1 MLKRLNGSWYLTDGI
16 LTPVRLDAPACVG
29 DALRGAG
36 ILTDG
41 ESAADL
47 LKNEWIYRREWR
59 YSLSPEG
66 GFPADGRA
74 YLSLFGLRGEWTA
87 LLDGRELARGDDT
100 EAEIAL
106 PAGEPGATL
115 TIAFAVPAAAPLWPR
130 VGLDGSCLLRTVGS
144 AAITSLSLNV
154 PDDAPWTARTAVRA
168 EAAGA
173 CDLRYVLEIGGERT
187 ETIVRETL
195 APGENFFEH
204 TIHEPAR
211 PAACAPSAASP
222 ERAATCSSGAT
233 SPERAATC
241 SSGATSPERAATFAS
256 GAASP
261 ERVATCASSAASPE
275 CAAAVASGAASPER
289 AAACASGA
297 ASPERAATFASG
309 TASPERAATFASG
322 AAPSERAAT
331 CASGTAPSE
340 RAATFASAATSPE
353 RAATF
358 ASGAASP
365 ERSATFA
372 SGAAPSE
379 RAATFASG
387 TASPERAATFVSGA
401 ASPECAATGASG
413 AASPERAATF
423 APGAASPERAA
434 TFAPDAAS
442 PERAATFAS
451 GAAPSERAAASAS
464 GAALSERAAASSS
477 GAASPERAGTPA
489 SSVAAANS
497 SVRTMSET
505 KTSTGRGF
513 FARILHKNERS
524 AATANPSA
532 RSTPEN
538 DRAAVLASGANFLER
553 FSTGADSAARAASP
567 VPGAASSGRF
577 STDADS
583 PARGA
588 ANSDSAAR
596 TTTENRYAA
605 TFAPGADSSTSGAM
619 NSDSAARAA
628 TPASGENFLERF
640 SADADSAARAANPT
654 SNENFLERFSAD
666 AGFSD
671 YAAADNGR
679 AAAFASG
686 ATSSER
692 AAASTDSAARAA
704 TPSSGK
710 NFLERFS
717 ADADSAA
724 RVNGVDSAAYPANR
738 TSNENFLEHFSA
750 DADFSNYAAAGNGRA
765 AAFASG
771 ATFSERTAVSTDSA
785 ARAANPTS
793 NENFLERFSADA
805 DSAARVNG
813 VDSAARAANPTSNEN
828 FLEHFSAD
836 ADFSDYAA
844 ADNGRAAADTGF
856 SARAATE
863 NGRAAAFVN
872 GAASSE
878 RTAANAGFSARAAT
892 DNGRAA
898 AFVNGAT
905 FSERAAVLANGAD
918 SATRA
923 AVTVSLRAEILS
935 GGVVSD
941 SRDARLYIPADETA
955 PRGFAGADAVSAAL
969 AAEIGANA
977 LCAPDASRARMA
989 AAEHELAFIP
999 YHSLAIQRAAR
1010 ACQRYEALLRLAGN
1024 ESRVLDPALWRLTG
1038 CDMDAPELSSL
1049 LSSDGD
1055 FEEVCR
1061 RSRYRQAIALR
1072 DAAEHARM
1080 KRVPFLLDGAKDDAP
1095 TCLSGAL
1102 FDLDGA
1108 ARPAYFAL
1116 ADAWK
1121 AEHAFVLPPESFP
1134 ADGIVSV
1141 PVFYLSDEKTPPC
1154 TVNVRAYS
1162 MDGQELITAGFP
1174 VPGRATDVIGR
1185 LCVEMPEDG
1194 LLLLRASVLR
1204 DGACVSRSDRLIT
1217 LNEACL
1223 SALRPV
1229 QLLPDAATLRNA
1241 SNTVAV
1247 GVSVPAAHYFGA
1259 LLPGETLPL
1268 DEPRL
1273 PGFEALNPLL

>member
-74 YLSLFGLRGEWTA
+74 YLSLFGLRGEWTT

-130 VGLDGSCLLRTVGS
+130 VGLDGGCLLRTVGS

-195 APGENFFEH
+195 APGENLFEH

-211 PAACAPSAASP
+211 SAACASGADFPERAAAFASGAASP
-222 ERAATCSSGAT
+222 ERAAGAGA
-233 SPERAATC
+233 SPRAATDNDRAAAFA
-241 SSGATSPERAATFAS
+241 SGAAPSERAATFAS

-261 ERVATCASSAASPE
+261 ERAAAFASGAAPSERAATFAPDAASPE
-275 CAAAVASGAASPER
+275 RAAAFASGVAPSER

-297 ASPERAATFASG
+297 ASPERAAGAG
-309 TASPERAATFASG
+309 TSPRAATDND
-322 AAPSERAAT
+322 RAA
-331 CASGTAPSE
+331 A
-340 RAATFASAATSPE
+340 
-353 RAATF
+353 
-358 ASGAASP
+358 
-365 ERSATFA
+365 
-372 SGAAPSE
+372 
-379 RAATFASG
+379 
-387 TASPERAATFVSGA
+387 
-401 ASPECAATGASG
+401 
-413 AASPERAATF
+413 
-423 APGAASPERAA
+423 
-434 TFAPDAAS
+434 
-442 PERAATFAS
+442 FAS
-451 GAAPSERAAASAS
+451 GAAPSERAAAFASGEASPERAATCAS
-464 GAALSERAAASSS
+464 GAAPSERAAACAS

-497 SVRTMSET
+497 SVRTISET

-538 DRAAVLASGANFLER
+538 DRAAVLASGANFLEL

-588 ANSDSAAR
+588 ANFDSAAR

-640 SADADSAARAANPT
+640 SADADSAARVNGVDSAAYPANRT
-654 SNENFLERFSAD
+654 SNENFLEHFSADADFSDYAAADNGQAAAFASGATSSERAAASTDSAARAATPASGKNFLERFSAD
-666 AGFSD
+666 ADFSD

-704 TPSSGK
+704 TPASGK
-710 NFLERFS
+710 NFLER
-717 ADADSAA
+717 
-724 RVNGVDSAAYPANR
+724 
-738 TSNENFLEHFSA
+738 
-750 DADFSNYAAAGNGRA
+750 
-765 AAFASG
+765 
-771 ATFSERTAVSTDSA
+771 
-785 ARAANPTS
+785 
-793 NENFLERFSADA
+793 
-805 DSAARVNG
+805 
-813 VDSAARAANPTSNEN
+813 
-828 FLEHFSAD
+828 FSAD

-844 ADNGRAAADTGF
+844 ADNGRAAADTDF

-863 NGRAAAFVN
+863 NGRAAAFAS

-941 SRDARLYIPADETA
+941 SRDARLYIPAGETA

-1010 ACQRYEALLRLAGN
+1010 ACQRYEALLRLAGD

-1273 PGFEALNPLL
+1273 PGFETLNPLL

>member
-1 MLKRLNGSWYLTDGI
+1 
-16 LTPVRLDAPACVG
+16 
-29 DALRGAG
+29 
-36 ILTDG
+36 
-41 ESAADL
+41 
-47 LKNEWIYRREWR
+47 
-59 YSLSPEG
+59 
-66 GFPADGRA
+66 
-74 YLSLFGLRGEWTA
+74 
-87 LLDGRELARGDDT
+87 
-100 EAEIAL
+100 
-106 PAGEPGATL
+106 
-115 TIAFAVPAAAPLWPR
+115 
-130 VGLDGSCLLRTVGS
+130 
-144 AAITSLSLNV
+144 
-154 PDDAPWTARTAVRA
+154 
-168 EAAGA
+168 
-173 CDLRYVLEIGGERT
+173 
-187 ETIVRETL
+187 
-195 APGENFFEH
+195 
-204 TIHEPAR
+204 
-211 PAACAPSAASP
+211 
-222 ERAATCSSGAT
+222 
-233 SPERAATC
+233 
-241 SSGATSPERAATFAS
+241 
-256 GAASP
+256 
-261 ERVATCASSAASPE
+261 
-275 CAAAVASGAASPER
+275 
-289 AAACASGA
+289 
-297 ASPERAATFASG
+297 
-309 TASPERAATFASG
+309 
-322 AAPSERAAT
+322 
-331 CASGTAPSE
+331 
-340 RAATFASAATSPE
+340 
-353 RAATF
+353 
-358 ASGAASP
+358 
-365 ERSATFA
+365 
-372 SGAAPSE
+372 
-379 RAATFASG
+379 
-387 TASPERAATFVSGA
+387 
-401 ASPECAATGASG
+401 
-413 AASPERAATF
+413 
-423 APGAASPERAA
+423 
-434 TFAPDAAS
+434 
-442 PERAATFAS
+442 
-451 GAAPSERAAASAS
+451 
-464 GAALSERAAASSS
+464 
-477 GAASPERAGTPA
+477 
-489 SSVAAANS
+489 
-497 SVRTMSET
+497 
-505 KTSTGRGF
+505 
-513 FARILHKNERS
+513 
-524 AATANPSA
+524 
-532 RSTPEN
+532 
-538 DRAAVLASGANFLER
+538 
-553 FSTGADSAARAASP
+553 
-567 VPGAASSGRF
+567 
-577 STDADS
+577 
-583 PARGA
+583 
-588 ANSDSAAR
+588 
-596 TTTENRYAA
+596 
-605 TFAPGADSSTSGAM
+605 M

-666 AGFSD
+666 ADFSD

-863 NGRAAAFVN
+863 NGRAAAFAS
-872 GAASSE
+872 GAASSERAAASTDSAARAANPTSNENFLERFSADADFSDYAAADNGRAAADTGFSARAATENGRAAAFASGATSSE

-1049 LSSDGD
+1049 LPSDGD

>member
-74 YLSLFGLRGEWTA
+74 YLSLFGLHGEWTA

-115 TIAFAVPAAAPLWPR
+115 TIAFAMPAAAPLWPR
-130 VGLDGSCLLRTVGS
+130 VGLDGGCLLRTVGS

-195 APGENFFEH
+195 APGENLFEH

-211 PAACAPSAASP
+211 SAACASGAASP
-222 ERAATCSSGAT
+222 ERAAGAGASPRAATDNDRAAAFASGAAP
-233 SPERAATC
+233 SERAATC
-241 SSGATSPERAATFAS
+241 ASGADFPERAATFAS

-261 ERVATCASSAASPE
+261 ERAATG
-275 CAAAVASGAASPER
+275 ASGAASPER
-289 AAACASGA
+289 AATGASGA
-297 ASPERAATFASG
+297 ASPERAAGAGASPRAATDNDRAATFASG
-309 TASPERAATFASG
+309 TASPERAAT
-322 AAPSERAAT
+322 
-331 CASGTAPSE
+331 
-340 RAATFASAATSPE
+340 
-353 RAATF
+353 
-358 ASGAASP
+358 
-365 ERSATFA
+365 
-372 SGAAPSE
+372 
-379 RAATFASG
+379 
-387 TASPERAATFVSGA
+387 
-401 ASPECAATGASG
+401 GASG
-413 AASPERAATF
+413 AASPERA
-423 APGAASPERAA
+423 GM
-434 TFAPDAAS
+434 
-442 PERAATFAS
+442 
-451 GAAPSERAAASAS
+451 
-464 GAALSERAAASSS
+464 
-477 GAASPERAGTPA
+477 PA

-628 TPASGENFLERF
+628 TPASGENFLEHF
-640 SADADSAARAANPT
+640 SADADSVARVNGVDSAAYPANRTFNENFLEHFSADADSAARVNGVDSAAYRANRTSNENFLEHFSADADSAARVNDVDSAARAANPT

-666 AGFSD
+666 ADFSD

-704 TPSSGK
+704 TPASGK

-717 ADADSAA
+717 ADAD
-724 RVNGVDSAAYPANR
+724 
-738 TSNENFLEHFSA
+738 FS
-750 DADFSNYAAAGNGRA
+750 DYAAADNGRA

-771 ATFSERTAVSTDSA
+771 ATSSERAAASTDSA
-785 ARAANPTS
+785 ARAATPAS
-793 NENFLERFSADA
+793 GKNFLER
-805 DSAARVNG
+805 
-813 VDSAARAANPTSNEN
+813 
-828 FLEHFSAD
+828 FSAD

-856 SARAATE
+856 SARTATE
-863 NGRAAAFVN
+863 NGRAAAFASGAASSERTAADTGFSARAAAFAS

-905 FSERAAVLANGAD
+905 FSERAAVLANGVD

-935 GGVVSD
+935 GGVISD
-941 SRDARLYIPADETA
+941 SRDVRLYIPADETA

-1121 AEHAFVLPPESFP
+1121 SEHAFVLPPESFP

-1141 PVFYLSDEKTPPC
+1141 PVFYLSDEKMPPC

-1273 PGFEALNPLL
+1273 TGFEALNPLL

>member
-130 VGLDGSCLLRTVGS
+130 VGLDGGCLLRTVGS

-195 APGENFFEH
+195 APGENLFEH

-211 PAACAPSAASP
+211 SAACASGAAPSECAAIFASGAASP
-222 ERAATCSSGAT
+222 ERAATFASGAT
-233 SPERAATC
+233 SPERAAAC
-241 SSGATSPERAATFAS
+241 ASGATSPERAAGAGASPRVATDNDRAATFASGAYFPERAATFASGAYFPERAATFAS

-261 ERVATCASSAASPE
+261 ECAAAFASGAASPE
-275 CAAAVASGAASPER
+275 RAATCASGAASPER

-297 ASPERAATFASG
+297 ASPERAAA
-309 TASPERAATFASG
+309 
-322 AAPSERAAT
+322 
-331 CASGTAPSE
+331 C
-340 RAATFASAATSPE
+340 
-353 RAATF
+353 
-358 ASGAASP
+358 
-365 ERSATFA
+365 
-372 SGAAPSE
+372 
-379 RAATFASG
+379 
-387 TASPERAATFVSGA
+387 
-401 ASPECAATGASG
+401 ASG
-413 AASPERAATF
+413 AASPERAA
-423 APGAASPERAA
+423 GAGASPRAA
-434 TFAPDAAS
+434 TDND
-442 PERAATFAS
+442 RAAAFAS
-451 GAAPSERAAASAS
+451 GAAPSERAAACAS
-464 GAALSERAAASSS
+464 GAALSKRAAASSS

-553 FSTGADSAARAASP
+553 FSTGADSATRAASP

-628 TPASGENFLERF
+628 TPASGENFLEHF
-640 SADADSAARAANPT
+640 SADADSAARVNGVDSAARAANPT

-666 AGFSD
+666 VDFSD

-704 TPSSGK
+704 TPASGK
-710 NFLERFS
+710 NFLER
-717 ADADSAA
+717 
-724 RVNGVDSAAYPANR
+724 
-738 TSNENFLEHFSA
+738 
-750 DADFSNYAAAGNGRA
+750 
-765 AAFASG
+765 
-771 ATFSERTAVSTDSA
+771 
-785 ARAANPTS
+785 
-793 NENFLERFSADA
+793 
-805 DSAARVNG
+805 
-813 VDSAARAANPTSNEN
+813 
-828 FLEHFSAD
+828 FSAD

-863 NGRAAAFVN
+863 NGRAAAFAS

-892 DNGRAA
+892 DNGCAA

-918 SATRA
+918 SAARA

-1010 ACQRYEALLRLAGN
+1010 ACQRYEALLRLAGD
-1024 ESRVLDPALWRLTG
+1024 ESLVLDPALWRLTG

-1108 ARPAYFAL
+1108 VRPAYFAL

-1121 AEHAFVLPPESFP
+1121 AVHAFVLPPESFP

>member
-1 MLKRLNGSWYLTDGI
+1 
-16 LTPVRLDAPACVG
+16 
-29 DALRGAG
+29 
-36 ILTDG
+36 
-41 ESAADL
+41 
-47 LKNEWIYRREWR
+47 
-59 YSLSPEG
+59 
-66 GFPADGRA
+66 
-74 YLSLFGLRGEWTA
+74 
-87 LLDGRELARGDDT
+87 
-100 EAEIAL
+100 
-106 PAGEPGATL
+106 
-115 TIAFAVPAAAPLWPR
+115 
-130 VGLDGSCLLRTVGS
+130 
-144 AAITSLSLNV
+144 
-154 PDDAPWTARTAVRA
+154 
-168 EAAGA
+168 
-173 CDLRYVLEIGGERT
+173 
-187 ETIVRETL
+187 
-195 APGENFFEH
+195 
-204 TIHEPAR
+204 
-211 PAACAPSAASP
+211 
-222 ERAATCSSGAT
+222 
-233 SPERAATC
+233 
-241 SSGATSPERAATFAS
+241 
-256 GAASP
+256 
-261 ERVATCASSAASPE
+261 
-275 CAAAVASGAASPER
+275 
-289 AAACASGA
+289 
-297 ASPERAATFASG
+297 
-309 TASPERAATFASG
+309 
-322 AAPSERAAT
+322 
-331 CASGTAPSE
+331 
-340 RAATFASAATSPE
+340 
-353 RAATF
+353 
-358 ASGAASP
+358 
-365 ERSATFA
+365 
-372 SGAAPSE
+372 
-379 RAATFASG
+379 
-387 TASPERAATFVSGA
+387 
-401 ASPECAATGASG
+401 
-413 AASPERAATF
+413 
-423 APGAASPERAA
+423 
-434 TFAPDAAS
+434 
-442 PERAATFAS
+442 
-451 GAAPSERAAASAS
+451 
-464 GAALSERAAASSS
+464 
-477 GAASPERAGTPA
+477 
-489 SSVAAANS
+489 
-497 SVRTMSET
+497 MSET

-553 FSTGADSAARAASP
+553 FSTGADSAARAASS

-588 ANSDSAAR
+588 ANSDSVAR

-605 TFAPGADSSTSGAM
+605 TFAP
-619 NSDSAARAA
+619 
-628 TPASGENFLERF
+628 
-640 SADADSAARAANPT
+640 
-654 SNENFLERFSAD
+654 
-666 AGFSD
+666 
-671 YAAADNGR
+671 
-679 AAAFASG
+679 
-686 ATSSER
+686 
-692 AAASTDSAARAA
+692 
-704 TPSSGK
+704 
-710 NFLERFS
+710 
-717 ADADSAA
+717 DADSAA

-750 DADFSNYAAAGNGRA
+750 DAD
-765 AAFASG
+765 
-771 ATFSERTAVSTDSA
+771 
-785 ARAANPTS
+785 
-793 NENFLERFSADA
+793 
-805 DSAARVNG
+805 SAARVNG
-813 VDSAARAANPTSNEN
+813 VDSAAYPANRTSNEN
-828 FLEHFSAD
+828 FLERFSAD

-844 ADNGRAAADTGF
+844 ADNGRAAAFASGATF
-856 SARAATE
+856 SERTAASTDSAARAATPASGKNFLE
-863 NGRAAAFVN
+863 RFSADADFSDYAAADNGRAAAFAS

-1010 ACQRYEALLRLAGN
+1010 ACQRYEALLRLAGD

-1121 AEHAFVLPPESFP
+1121 SEHAFVLPPESFP

-1268 DEPRL
+1268 GEPRL
-1273 PGFEALNPLL
+1273 TGFETLNPLL

>member
-115 TIAFAVPAAAPLWPR
+115 TIAFAMPAAAPLWPR
-130 VGLDGSCLLRTVGS
+130 VGLDGGCLLRTVGS

-195 APGENFFEH
+195 APGENLFEH

-211 PAACAPSAASP
+211 SAA
-222 ERAATCSSGAT
+222 
-233 SPERAATC
+233 
-241 SSGATSPERAATFAS
+241 
-256 GAASP
+256 
-261 ERVATCASSAASPE
+261 CASSAAPS
-275 CAAAVASGAASPER
+275 ER
-289 AAACASGA
+289 AAGA
-297 ASPERAATFASG
+297 GASPRAATDND
-309 TASPERAATFASG
+309 RAAAFASG
-322 AAPSERAAT
+322 AAPS
-331 CASGTAPSE
+331 
-340 RAATFASAATSPE
+340 
-353 RAATF
+353 
-358 ASGAASP
+358 
-365 ERSATFA
+365 
-372 SGAAPSE
+372 
-379 RAATFASG
+379 
-387 TASPERAATFVSGA
+387 
-401 ASPECAATGASG
+401 
-413 AASPERAATF
+413 
-423 APGAASPERAA
+423 ERAA

-442 PERAATFAS
+442 PERAAAFASGTASPERAAACASSAASPECAATFASGVAPSERAATCASAVTSPERTATFASGAASSERTAACAS
-451 GAAPSERAAASAS
+451 GAAPSERAATCASA
-464 GAALSERAAASSS
+464 AT
-477 GAASPERAGTPA
+477 SPERAGTPA

-553 FSTGADSAARAASP
+553 FSAGADSAARAASP

-628 TPASGENFLERF
+628 TPASGENFLE
-640 SADADSAARAANPT
+640 
-654 SNENFLERFSAD
+654 
-666 AGFSD
+666 
-671 YAAADNGR
+671 
-679 AAAFASG
+679 
-686 ATSSER
+686 
-692 AAASTDSAARAA
+692 
-704 TPSSGK
+704 
-710 NFLERFS
+710 
-717 ADADSAA
+717 
-724 RVNGVDSAAYPANR
+724 
-738 TSNENFLEHFSA
+738 H
-750 DADFSNYAAAGNGRA
+750 
-765 AAFASG
+765 
-771 ATFSERTAVSTDSA
+771 
-785 ARAANPTS
+785 
-793 NENFLERFSADA
+793 FSADA

-828 FLEHFSAD
+828 FLERFSADADFSDYAATDNGRAAAFASGATFSERAAASTDSAARAATPASGKNFLERFSAD

-856 SARAATE
+856 SARTATENGRAAAFAPGAASSERTAADTGFSARAATE
-863 NGRAAAFVN
+863 NGRAAAFAS

-1010 ACQRYEALLRLAGN
+1010 ACQRYEALLRLAGD

-1095 TCLSGAL
+1095 TCLSGSL

-1121 AEHAFVLPPESFP
+1121 AEHAFVLPPENFP

-1141 PVFYLSDEKTPPC
+1141 PVFYLSDEKMPPC

>member
-29 DALRGAG
+29 DALHGAG

-130 VGLDGSCLLRTVGS
+130 VGLDGGCLLRTVGS

-154 PDDAPWTARTAVRA
+154 PDDAPWTACTAVRA

-195 APGENFFEH
+195 APGENLFEH

-211 PAACAPSAASP
+211 AAACASGAAPS
-222 ERAATCSSGAT
+222 ERAATCASAAT
-233 SPERAATC
+233 SPKRAAGAGASPRAATDND
-241 SSGATSPERAATFAS
+241 RAAAF
-256 GAASP
+256 
-261 ERVATCASSAASPE
+261 
-275 CAAAVASGAASPER
+275 ASGAASPER

-297 ASPERAATFASG
+297 ASPERAAA
-309 TASPERAATFASG
+309 
-322 AAPSERAAT
+322 
-331 CASGTAPSE
+331 CASS
-340 RAATFASAATSPE
+340 
-353 RAATF
+353 
-358 ASGAASP
+358 
-365 ERSATFA
+365 
-372 SGAAPSE
+372 
-379 RAATFASG
+379 
-387 TASPERAATFVSGA
+387 A
-401 ASPECAATGASG
+401 ASPEC
-413 AASPERAATF
+413 
-423 APGAASPERAA
+423 AA

-442 PERAATFAS
+442 PERAAAFAS
-451 GAAPSERAAASAS
+451 GVAPSERAAACAS

-628 TPASGENFLERF
+628 TPASGENFLEH
-640 SADADSAARAANPT
+640 
-654 SNENFLERFSAD
+654 
-666 AGFSD
+666 
-671 YAAADNGR
+671 
-679 AAAFASG
+679 
-686 ATSSER
+686 
-692 AAASTDSAARAA
+692 
-704 TPSSGK
+704 
-710 NFLERFS
+710 FS

-738 TSNENFLEHFSA
+738 TSNENFLERFSA
-750 DADFSNYAAAGNGRA
+750 DADFSDYAAADNGRA

-771 ATFSERTAVSTDSA
+771 ATSSERAAANTDSA
-785 ARAANPTS
+785 ARAATPAS
-793 NENFLERFSADA
+793 GKNFLER
-805 DSAARVNG
+805 
-813 VDSAARAANPTSNEN
+813 
-828 FLEHFSAD
+828 FSAD

-863 NGRAAAFVN
+863 NGRAAAFAS

-1010 ACQRYEALLRLAGN
+1010 ACQRYEALLRLAGD
-1024 ESRVLDPALWRLTG
+1024 ESLVLDPALWRLTG

-1121 AEHAFVLPPESFP
+1121 AEHAFVLPPENFP

-1204 DGACVSRSDRLIT
+1204 DGTCVSRSDRLIT

-1273 PGFEALNPLL
+1273 TGFETLNPLL

>member
-115 TIAFAVPAAAPLWPR
+115 TIAFTVPAAAPLWPR
-130 VGLDGSCLLRTVGS
+130 VGLDGGCLLRTVGS

-195 APGENFFEH
+195 APGENLFEH

-211 PAACAPSAASP
+211 SAACASGADFP
-222 ERAATCSSGAT
+222 ERAAA
-233 SPERAATC
+233 
-241 SSGATSPERAATFAS
+241 F
-256 GAASP
+256 
-261 ERVATCASSAASPE
+261 
-275 CAAAVASGAASPER
+275 ASGAASPER
-289 AAACASGA
+289 AAGA
-297 ASPERAATFASG
+297 GASPRAATDND
-309 TASPERAATFASG
+309 RAAAFASG

-331 CASGTAPSE
+331 CASG
-340 RAATFASAATSPE
+340 
-353 RAATF
+353 
-358 ASGAASP
+358 
-365 ERSATFA
+365 
-372 SGAAPSE
+372 
-379 RAATFASG
+379 
-387 TASPERAATFVSGA
+387 
-401 ASPECAATGASG
+401 
-413 AASPERAATF
+413 
-423 APGAASPERAA
+423 
-434 TFAPDAAS
+434 
-442 PERAATFAS
+442 
-451 GAAPSERAAASAS
+451 AAPSERAAACA
-464 GAALSERAAASSS
+464 S

-497 SVRTMSET
+497 SVRTISET

-588 ANSDSAAR
+588 ANFDSAAR

-628 TPASGENFLERF
+628 TPASG
-640 SADADSAARAANPT
+640 
-654 SNENFLERFSAD
+654 
-666 AGFSD
+666 
-671 YAAADNGR
+671 
-679 AAAFASG
+679 
-686 ATSSER
+686 
-692 AAASTDSAARAA
+692 
-704 TPSSGK
+704 K
-710 NFLERFS
+710 NFLER
-717 ADADSAA
+717 
-724 RVNGVDSAAYPANR
+724 
-738 TSNENFLEHFSA
+738 
-750 DADFSNYAAAGNGRA
+750 
-765 AAFASG
+765 
-771 ATFSERTAVSTDSA
+771 
-785 ARAANPTS
+785 
-793 NENFLERFSADA
+793 
-805 DSAARVNG
+805 
-813 VDSAARAANPTSNEN
+813 
-828 FLEHFSAD
+828 FSAD

-844 ADNGRAAADTGF
+844 ADNGRAAADTDF

-863 NGRAAAFVN
+863 NGRAAAFAS

-941 SRDARLYIPADETA
+941 SRDARLYIPAGETA

-1010 ACQRYEALLRLAGN
+1010 ACQRYEALLRLAGD

-1273 PGFEALNPLL
+1273 PGFETLNPLL

>member
-130 VGLDGSCLLRTVGS
+130 VGLDGGCLLRTVGS

-222 ERAATCSSGAT
+222 ERAAIFASGAA
-233 SPERAATC
+233 SPERAATFA
-241 SSGATSPERAATFAS
+241 SGATSPERAATFAS

-275 CAAAVASGAASPER
+275 CAAA
-289 AAACASGA
+289 
-297 ASPERAATFASG
+297 FAS
-309 TASPERAATFASG
+309 
-322 AAPSERAAT
+322 
-331 CASGTAPSE
+331 
-340 RAATFASAATSPE
+340 
-353 RAATF
+353 
-358 ASGAASP
+358 
-365 ERSATFA
+365 
-372 SGAAPSE
+372 
-379 RAATFASG
+379 
-387 TASPERAATFVSGA
+387 
-401 ASPECAATGASG
+401 
-413 AASPERAATF
+413 
-423 APGAASPERAA
+423 GAASPERAA

-464 GAALSERAAASSS
+464 GAALSKRAAASSS

-640 SADADSAARAANPT
+640 SADADSAARAANPM

-666 AGFSD
+666 ADFSD

-805 DSAARVNG
+805 D
-813 VDSAARAANPTSNEN
+813 
-828 FLEHFSAD
+828 
-836 ADFSDYAA
+836 FSDYAA

-863 NGRAAAFVN
+863 NGRAAAFAS

-1049 LSSDGD
+1049 LPSDGD

>member
-1 MLKRLNGSWYLTDGI
+1 
-16 LTPVRLDAPACVG
+16 
-29 DALRGAG
+29 
-36 ILTDG
+36 
-41 ESAADL
+41 
-47 LKNEWIYRREWR
+47 
-59 YSLSPEG
+59 
-66 GFPADGRA
+66 
-74 YLSLFGLRGEWTA
+74 
-87 LLDGRELARGDDT
+87 
-100 EAEIAL
+100 
-106 PAGEPGATL
+106 
-115 TIAFAVPAAAPLWPR
+115 
-130 VGLDGSCLLRTVGS
+130 
-144 AAITSLSLNV
+144 
-154 PDDAPWTARTAVRA
+154 
-168 EAAGA
+168 
-173 CDLRYVLEIGGERT
+173 
-187 ETIVRETL
+187 
-195 APGENFFEH
+195 
-204 TIHEPAR
+204 
-211 PAACAPSAASP
+211 
-222 ERAATCSSGAT
+222 
-233 SPERAATC
+233 
-241 SSGATSPERAATFAS
+241 
-256 GAASP
+256 
-261 ERVATCASSAASPE
+261 
-275 CAAAVASGAASPER
+275 
-289 AAACASGA
+289 
-297 ASPERAATFASG
+297 
-309 TASPERAATFASG
+309 
-322 AAPSERAAT
+322 
-331 CASGTAPSE
+331 
-340 RAATFASAATSPE
+340 
-353 RAATF
+353 
-358 ASGAASP
+358 
-365 ERSATFA
+365 
-372 SGAAPSE
+372 
-379 RAATFASG
+379 
-387 TASPERAATFVSGA
+387 
-401 ASPECAATGASG
+401 
-413 AASPERAATF
+413 
-423 APGAASPERAA
+423 
-434 TFAPDAAS
+434 
-442 PERAATFAS
+442 
-451 GAAPSERAAASAS
+451 
-464 GAALSERAAASSS
+464 
-477 GAASPERAGTPA
+477 
-489 SSVAAANS
+489 
-497 SVRTMSET
+497 
-505 KTSTGRGF
+505 
-513 FARILHKNERS
+513 
-524 AATANPSA
+524 
-532 RSTPEN
+532 
-538 DRAAVLASGANFLER
+538 
-553 FSTGADSAARAASP
+553 
-567 VPGAASSGRF
+567 
-577 STDADS
+577 
-583 PARGA
+583 
-588 ANSDSAAR
+588 
-596 TTTENRYAA
+596 
-605 TFAPGADSSTSGAM
+605 M

-863 NGRAAAFVN
+863 NGRAAAFASGATSSERTAAN
-872 GAASSE
+872 AGFSARAATDNGRAAAFASGAASSE

-1049 LSSDGD
+1049 LPSDGD

>member
-1 MLKRLNGSWYLTDGI
+1 
-16 LTPVRLDAPACVG
+16 
-29 DALRGAG
+29 
-36 ILTDG
+36 
-41 ESAADL
+41 
-47 LKNEWIYRREWR
+47 
-59 YSLSPEG
+59 
-66 GFPADGRA
+66 
-74 YLSLFGLRGEWTA
+74 
-87 LLDGRELARGDDT
+87 
-100 EAEIAL
+100 
-106 PAGEPGATL
+106 
-115 TIAFAVPAAAPLWPR
+115 
-130 VGLDGSCLLRTVGS
+130 
-144 AAITSLSLNV
+144 
-154 PDDAPWTARTAVRA
+154 
-168 EAAGA
+168 
-173 CDLRYVLEIGGERT
+173 
-187 ETIVRETL
+187 
-195 APGENFFEH
+195 
-204 TIHEPAR
+204 
-211 PAACAPSAASP
+211 
-222 ERAATCSSGAT
+222 
-233 SPERAATC
+233 
-241 SSGATSPERAATFAS
+241 
-256 GAASP
+256 
-261 ERVATCASSAASPE
+261 
-275 CAAAVASGAASPER
+275 
-289 AAACASGA
+289 
-297 ASPERAATFASG
+297 
-309 TASPERAATFASG
+309 
-322 AAPSERAAT
+322 
-331 CASGTAPSE
+331 
-340 RAATFASAATSPE
+340 
-353 RAATF
+353 
-358 ASGAASP
+358 
-365 ERSATFA
+365 
-372 SGAAPSE
+372 
-379 RAATFASG
+379 
-387 TASPERAATFVSGA
+387 
-401 ASPECAATGASG
+401 
-413 AASPERAATF
+413 
-423 APGAASPERAA
+423 
-434 TFAPDAAS
+434 
-442 PERAATFAS
+442 
-451 GAAPSERAAASAS
+451 
-464 GAALSERAAASSS
+464 
-477 GAASPERAGTPA
+477 
-489 SSVAAANS
+489 
-497 SVRTMSET
+497 MSET

-596 TTTENRYAA
+596 TTNENRYAA

-640 SADADSAARAANPT
+640 SADADSAARVNGVDSAAYPANPT

-666 AGFSD
+666 ADFSD

-704 TPSSGK
+704 
-710 NFLERFS
+710 
-717 ADADSAA
+717 
-724 RVNGVDSAAYPANR
+724 NR
-738 TSNENFLEHFSA
+738 
-750 DADFSNYAAAGNGRA
+750 
-765 AAFASG
+765 
-771 ATFSERTAVSTDSA
+771 
-785 ARAANPTS
+785 TS

-828 FLEHFSAD
+828 FLERFSADADFSDYAAADNGRAAAFASGATFSERTAASTDSAARAATPASGKNFLERFSAD

-863 NGRAAAFVN
+863 NGRAAAFAS

-1010 ACQRYEALLRLAGN
+1010 ACQRYEALLRLAGD

-1049 LSSDGD
+1049 LSSDDD

-1121 AEHAFVLPPESFP
+1121 SEHAFVLPPESFP

>member
-106 PAGEPGATL
+106 PAGGPGATL

-130 VGLDGSCLLRTVGS
+130 VGLDGGCLLRTVGS

-195 APGENFFEH
+195 APGENLFEH
-204 TIHEPAR
+204 TIHEPSR
-211 PAACAPSAASP
+211 SAACASSAAPSERAATCASGAASP
-222 ERAATCSSGAT
+222 ERAATCASAAT
-233 SPERAATC
+233 SPERAAAC
-241 SSGATSPERAATFAS
+241 AS
-256 GAASP
+256 GAAPS
-261 ERVATCASSAASPE
+261 ER
-275 CAAAVASGAASPER
+275 AAACASGAASPER

-297 ASPERAATFASG
+297 APSERAAGAG
-309 TASPERAATFASG
+309 ASPRAATDNDRAATFASG
-322 AAPSERAAT
+322 AD
-331 CASGTAPSE
+331 
-340 RAATFASAATSPE
+340 FPE

-365 ERSATFA
+365 ERAAGAGASPRAATDNDRAAAFA

-379 RAATFASG
+379 RAATF
-387 TASPERAATFVSGA
+387 
-401 ASPECAATGASG
+401 
-413 AASPERAATF
+413 
-423 APGAASPERAA
+423 
-434 TFAPDAAS
+434 
-442 PERAATFAS
+442 
-451 GAAPSERAAASAS
+451 AS

-497 SVRTMSET
+497 SVRTISET

-567 VPGAASSGRF
+567 VPGPASSGRF

-640 SADADSAARAANPT
+640 SADADSAARVNGVDSAAYPANRT
-654 SNENFLERFSAD
+654 SNENFLEH
-666 AGFSD
+666 
-671 YAAADNGR
+671 
-679 AAAFASG
+679 
-686 ATSSER
+686 
-692 AAASTDSAARAA
+692 
-704 TPSSGK
+704 
-710 NFLERFS
+710 FS

-750 DADFSNYAAAGNGRA
+750 DADFSDYAAADNGRA

-771 ATFSERTAVSTDSA
+771 ATSSERAAASTDSA
-785 ARAANPTS
+785 ARAATPAS
-793 NENFLERFSADA
+793 GKNFLER
-805 DSAARVNG
+805 
-813 VDSAARAANPTSNEN
+813 
-828 FLEHFSAD
+828 FSAD

-863 NGRAAAFVN
+863 NGRAAAFAS

-892 DNGRAA
+892 DNGRTA

-905 FSERAAVLANGAD
+905 FSERAAMLANGAD

-1010 ACQRYEALLRLAGN
+1010 ACQRYEALLRLAGD

>member
-74 YLSLFGLRGEWTA
+74 YLSLVGLRGEWTA
-87 LLDGRELARGDDT
+87 LLDGRELARGDDA

-106 PAGEPGATL
+106 PAGGQGTTL

-130 VGLDGSCLLRTVGS
+130 VGLDGGCLLRTVGS

-195 APGENFFEH
+195 APGENLFEH

-211 PAACAPSAASP
+211 S
-222 ERAATCSSGAT
+222 
-233 SPERAATC
+233 
-241 SSGATSPERAATFAS
+241 
-256 GAASP
+256 
-261 ERVATCASSAASPE
+261 
-275 CAAAVASGAASPER
+275 
-289 AAACASGA
+289 AACASGA
-297 ASPERAATFASG
+297 ASPERAAGAG
-309 TASPERAATFASG
+309 ASPRAATDND
-322 AAPSERAAT
+322 RAA
-331 CASGTAPSE
+331 A
-340 RAATFASAATSPE
+340 
-353 RAATF
+353 
-358 ASGAASP
+358 
-365 ERSATFA
+365 
-372 SGAAPSE
+372 
-379 RAATFASG
+379 
-387 TASPERAATFVSGA
+387 
-401 ASPECAATGASG
+401 
-413 AASPERAATF
+413 
-423 APGAASPERAA
+423 
-434 TFAPDAAS
+434 
-442 PERAATFAS
+442 FAS
-451 GAAPSERAAASAS
+451 GAAPSERAAACAS
-464 GAALSERAAASSS
+464 GAALSKRAAASSS

-640 SADADSAARAANPT
+640 SADADSAAR
-654 SNENFLERFSAD
+654 
-666 AGFSD
+666 
-671 YAAADNGR
+671 
-679 AAAFASG
+679 
-686 ATSSER
+686 
-692 AAASTDSAARAA
+692 
-704 TPSSGK
+704 
-710 NFLERFS
+710 
-717 ADADSAA
+717 
-724 RVNGVDSAAYPANR
+724 
-738 TSNENFLEHFSA
+738 
-750 DADFSNYAAAGNGRA
+750 
-765 AAFASG
+765 
-771 ATFSERTAVSTDSA
+771 
-785 ARAANPTS
+785 
-793 NENFLERFSADA
+793 
-805 DSAARVNG
+805 VNG
-813 VDSAARAANPTSNEN
+813 VDSAARAATPASGKN
-828 FLEHFSAD
+828 FLERFSAD

-844 ADNGRAAADTGF
+844 ADNGRAAADTDF

-863 NGRAAAFVN
+863 NGRAAAFAS

-941 SRDARLYIPADETA
+941 SRDARLYIPAGETA

-1010 ACQRYEALLRLAGN
+1010 ACQRYEALLRLAGD

-1273 PGFEALNPLL
+1273 PGFETLNPLL

>member
-74 YLSLFGLRGEWTA
+74 YLSLFGLHGEWTA

-130 VGLDGSCLLRTVGS
+130 VGLDGGCLLRTVGS

-195 APGENFFEH
+195 APGENLFEH

-211 PAACAPSAASP
+211 SAS
-222 ERAATCSSGAT
+222 
-233 SPERAATC
+233 
-241 SSGATSPERAATFAS
+241 
-256 GAASP
+256 
-261 ERVATCASSAASPE
+261 CASS
-275 CAAAVASGAASPER
+275 
-289 AAACASGA
+289 
-297 ASPERAATFASG
+297 
-309 TASPERAATFASG
+309 
-322 AAPSERAAT
+322 
-331 CASGTAPSE
+331 
-340 RAATFASAATSPE
+340 
-353 RAATF
+353 
-358 ASGAASP
+358 
-365 ERSATFA
+365 
-372 SGAAPSE
+372 AAPSE
-379 RAATFASG
+379 RAATFAS
-387 TASPERAATFVSGA
+387 
-401 ASPECAATGASG
+401 
-413 AASPERAATF
+413 
-423 APGAASPERAA
+423 GAASPERAA

-451 GAAPSERAAASAS
+451 GAAPSERAATFAS
-464 GAALSERAAASSS
+464 GAASPERAATFAPDAASPERAAAFASGADFPERAATFASGAPSPERAATFASGAPSPERAAGAGASPRAATDNDRAAAFASGAASPERAATFASGADFPERAATFASS
-477 GAASPERAGTPA
+477 AASPERAGTPA
-489 SSVAAANS
+489 SSVAAENS

-619 NSDSAARAA
+619 NSDSADRAA
-628 TPASGENFLERF
+628 TPASGE
-640 SADADSAARAANPT
+640 
-654 SNENFLERFSAD
+654 
-666 AGFSD
+666 
-671 YAAADNGR
+671 
-679 AAAFASG
+679 
-686 ATSSER
+686 
-692 AAASTDSAARAA
+692 
-704 TPSSGK
+704 

-750 DADFSNYAAAGNGRA
+750 DAD
-765 AAFASG
+765 
-771 ATFSERTAVSTDSA
+771 
-785 ARAANPTS
+785 
-793 NENFLERFSADA
+793 
-805 DSAARVNG
+805 SAARVNG

-828 FLEHFSAD
+828 FLERFSADADFSDYAAADNGRAAAFASGATSSERAAASTDSAARAATPASGKNFLERFSAD

-863 NGRAAAFVN
+863 NGRAAAFAS

-1010 ACQRYEALLRLAGN
+1010 ACQRYEALLRLAGD
-1024 ESRVLDPALWRLTG
+1024 ESLVLDPALWRLTG

-1229 QLLPDAATLRNA
+1229 QLLPDAAALRNA

-1273 PGFEALNPLL
+1273 PGFETLNPLL

>member
-87 LLDGRELARGDDT
+87 LLDGRELVRGDDT

-130 VGLDGSCLLRTVGS
+130 VGLDGGCLLRTVGS

-154 PDDAPWTARTAVRA
+154 PDDAPWTACTAVRA

-195 APGENFFEH
+195 APGENLFEH

-211 PAACAPSAASP
+211 SAAC
-222 ERAATCSSGAT
+222 
-233 SPERAATC
+233 
-241 SSGATSPERAATFAS
+241 
-256 GAASP
+256 
-261 ERVATCASSAASPE
+261 
-275 CAAAVASGAASPER
+275 
-289 AAACASGA
+289 
-297 ASPERAATFASG
+297 
-309 TASPERAATFASG
+309 ASG

-331 CASGTAPSE
+331 
-340 RAATFASAATSPE
+340 
-353 RAATF
+353 
-358 ASGAASP
+358 
-365 ERSATFA
+365 
-372 SGAAPSE
+372 
-379 RAATFASG
+379 
-387 TASPERAATFVSGA
+387 
-401 ASPECAATGASG
+401 GAS
-413 AASPERAATF
+413 
-423 APGAASPERAA
+423 GAASPERAA

-442 PERAATFAS
+442 PERAATFAPD
-451 GAAPSERAAASAS
+451 AASPERAAAFAS
-464 GAALSERAAASSS
+464 GADFPERAATFASS
-477 GAASPERAGTPA
+477 AASPERAGTPA
-489 SSVAAANS
+489 SSVAAENS

-619 NSDSAARAA
+619 NSDSADRAA
-628 TPASGENFLERF
+628 TPASGE
-640 SADADSAARAANPT
+640 
-654 SNENFLERFSAD
+654 
-666 AGFSD
+666 
-671 YAAADNGR
+671 
-679 AAAFASG
+679 
-686 ATSSER
+686 
-692 AAASTDSAARAA
+692 
-704 TPSSGK
+704 

-750 DADFSNYAAAGNGRA
+750 DADSAARVNCI
-765 AAFASG
+765 
-771 ATFSERTAVSTDSA
+771 DSA

-793 NENFLERFSADA
+793 NENFLEHFSADA

-828 FLEHFSAD
+828 FLERFSADADFSDYAAADNGRAAAFASGATSSERAAASTDSAARAATPTSSKNFLERFSADADFSDYAAADNGRAAAFASGATSSERAAASTDSAARAATPASGKNFLERFSAD

-856 SARAATE
+856 SARVATE
-863 NGRAAAFVN
+863 NGRAAAFAS

-1010 ACQRYEALLRLAGN
+1010 ACQRYEALLRLAGD

-1141 PVFYLSDEKTPPC
+1141 PVFYLSDEKMPPC

-1273 PGFEALNPLL
+1273 TGFETLNPLL

>member
-106 PAGEPGATL
+106 PAGGPGATL

-130 VGLDGSCLLRTVGS
+130 VGLDGGCLLRTVGS

-173 CDLRYVLEIGGERT
+173 CDLRYMLEIGGERT

-195 APGENFFEH
+195 APGENLFEH
-204 TIHEPAR
+204 TVHEPAR
-211 PAACAPSAASP
+211 SAACASGAAPSERAAGAGASPRAATDNDRAAAFASGAASP
-222 ERAATCSSGAT
+222 ERAAGAGA
-233 SPERAATC
+233 SPRAATDND
-241 SSGATSPERAATFAS
+241 RAATFAS

-261 ERVATCASSAASPE
+261 E
-275 CAAAVASGAASPER
+275 CAATFAPDAASPER

-297 ASPERAATFASG
+297 ALSERAAASSSGAASPERAAAFASGAAPSERAATCASGADFPERAATFASG
-309 TASPERAATFASG
+309 TASPERAATG
-322 AAPSERAAT
+322 A
-331 CASGTAPSE
+331 
-340 RAATFASAATSPE
+340 
-353 RAATF
+353 
-358 ASGAASP
+358 
-365 ERSATFA
+365 
-372 SGAAPSE
+372 
-379 RAATFASG
+379 
-387 TASPERAATFVSGA
+387 
-401 ASPECAATGASG
+401 
-413 AASPERAATF
+413 
-423 APGAASPERAA
+423 
-434 TFAPDAAS
+434 
-442 PERAATFAS
+442 
-451 GAAPSERAAASAS
+451 
-464 GAALSERAAASSS
+464 S

-640 SADADSAARAANPT
+640 SADADSAA
-654 SNENFLERFSAD
+654 
-666 AGFSD
+666 
-671 YAAADNGR
+671 
-679 AAAFASG
+679 
-686 ATSSER
+686 
-692 AAASTDSAARAA
+692 
-704 TPSSGK
+704 
-710 NFLERFS
+710 
-717 ADADSAA
+717 
-724 RVNGVDSAAYPANR
+724 YPANR
-738 TSNENFLEHFSA
+738 
-750 DADFSNYAAAGNGRA
+750 
-765 AAFASG
+765 
-771 ATFSERTAVSTDSA
+771 
-785 ARAANPTS
+785 
-793 NENFLERFSADA
+793 
-805 DSAARVNG
+805 
-813 VDSAARAANPTSNEN
+813 TSNEN

-856 SARAATE
+856 SARAATDNGRAAAFASGATFSERTAASTDSAARAATPASGKNFLERFSADADFSDYAAADNGRAAADTGFSARTATE
-863 NGRAAAFVN
+863 NGRAAAFAPGAASSERTAADTGFSARAATEN
-872 GAASSE
+872 GRAAAFASGAASSE

-1010 ACQRYEALLRLAGN
+1010 ACQRYEALLRLAGD

>member
-1 MLKRLNGSWYLTDGI
+1 LLKRLNGSWYLTDGI

-74 YLSLFGLRGEWTA
+74 YLSLFGLRGEWTT

-130 VGLDGSCLLRTVGS
+130 VGLDGGCLLRTVGS

-195 APGENFFEH
+195 APGENLFEH

-211 PAACAPSAASP
+211 SAACASGADFPERAAAFASGAASP
-222 ERAATCSSGAT
+222 ERAAGAGA
-233 SPERAATC
+233 SPRAATDNDRAAAFA
-241 SSGATSPERAATFAS
+241 SGAAPSERAATFAS

-261 ERVATCASSAASPE
+261 ERAAAFASGAAPSERAATFAPDAASPE
-275 CAAAVASGAASPER
+275 RAAAFASGVAPSER

-297 ASPERAATFASG
+297 ASPERAAGAG
-309 TASPERAATFASG
+309 TSPRAATDND
-322 AAPSERAAT
+322 RAA
-331 CASGTAPSE
+331 A
-340 RAATFASAATSPE
+340 
-353 RAATF
+353 
-358 ASGAASP
+358 
-365 ERSATFA
+365 
-372 SGAAPSE
+372 
-379 RAATFASG
+379 
-387 TASPERAATFVSGA
+387 
-401 ASPECAATGASG
+401 
-413 AASPERAATF
+413 
-423 APGAASPERAA
+423 
-434 TFAPDAAS
+434 
-442 PERAATFAS
+442 FAS
-451 GAAPSERAAASAS
+451 GAAPSERAAAFASGEASPERAATCAS
-464 GAALSERAAASSS
+464 GAAPSERAAACAS

-497 SVRTMSET
+497 SVRTISET

-538 DRAAVLASGANFLER
+538 DRAAVLASGANFLEL

-588 ANSDSAAR
+588 ANFDSAAR

-640 SADADSAARAANPT
+640 SADADSAAR
-654 SNENFLERFSAD
+654 
-666 AGFSD
+666 
-671 YAAADNGR
+671 
-679 AAAFASG
+679 
-686 ATSSER
+686 
-692 AAASTDSAARAA
+692 
-704 TPSSGK
+704 
-710 NFLERFS
+710 
-717 ADADSAA
+717 
-724 RVNGVDSAAYPANR
+724 VNGVDSAAYPANR

-750 DADFSNYAAAGNGRA
+750 DADFSDYAAADNGQA

-771 ATFSERTAVSTDSA
+771 ATSSERAAASTDSA
-785 ARAANPTS
+785 ARAATPAS
-793 NENFLERFSADA
+793 GKNFLER
-805 DSAARVNG
+805 
-813 VDSAARAANPTSNEN
+813 
-828 FLEHFSAD
+828 FSAD

-844 ADNGRAAADTGF
+844 ADNGRAAADTDF

-863 NGRAAAFVN
+863 NGRAAAFAS

-941 SRDARLYIPADETA
+941 SRDARLYIPAGETA

-1010 ACQRYEALLRLAGN
+1010 ACQRYEALLRLAGD

-1273 PGFEALNPLL
+1273 PGFETLNPLL

>member
-1 MLKRLNGSWYLTDGI
+1 
-16 LTPVRLDAPACVG
+16 
-29 DALRGAG
+29 
-36 ILTDG
+36 
-41 ESAADL
+41 
-47 LKNEWIYRREWR
+47 
-59 YSLSPEG
+59 
-66 GFPADGRA
+66 
-74 YLSLFGLRGEWTA
+74 
-87 LLDGRELARGDDT
+87 
-100 EAEIAL
+100 
-106 PAGEPGATL
+106 
-115 TIAFAVPAAAPLWPR
+115 
-130 VGLDGSCLLRTVGS
+130 
-144 AAITSLSLNV
+144 
-154 PDDAPWTARTAVRA
+154 
-168 EAAGA
+168 
-173 CDLRYVLEIGGERT
+173 
-187 ETIVRETL
+187 
-195 APGENFFEH
+195 
-204 TIHEPAR
+204 
-211 PAACAPSAASP
+211 
-222 ERAATCSSGAT
+222 
-233 SPERAATC
+233 
-241 SSGATSPERAATFAS
+241 
-256 GAASP
+256 
-261 ERVATCASSAASPE
+261 
-275 CAAAVASGAASPER
+275 
-289 AAACASGA
+289 
-297 ASPERAATFASG
+297 
-309 TASPERAATFASG
+309 
-322 AAPSERAAT
+322 
-331 CASGTAPSE
+331 
-340 RAATFASAATSPE
+340 
-353 RAATF
+353 
-358 ASGAASP
+358 
-365 ERSATFA
+365 
-372 SGAAPSE
+372 
-379 RAATFASG
+379 
-387 TASPERAATFVSGA
+387 
-401 ASPECAATGASG
+401 
-413 AASPERAATF
+413 
-423 APGAASPERAA
+423 
-434 TFAPDAAS
+434 
-442 PERAATFAS
+442 
-451 GAAPSERAAASAS
+451 
-464 GAALSERAAASSS
+464 
-477 GAASPERAGTPA
+477 
-489 SSVAAANS
+489 
-497 SVRTMSET
+497 
-505 KTSTGRGF
+505 
-513 FARILHKNERS
+513 
-524 AATANPSA
+524 
-532 RSTPEN
+532 
-538 DRAAVLASGANFLER
+538 
-553 FSTGADSAARAASP
+553 
-567 VPGAASSGRF
+567 
-577 STDADS
+577 
-583 PARGA
+583 
-588 ANSDSAAR
+588 
-596 TTTENRYAA
+596 
-605 TFAPGADSSTSGAM
+605 M

-666 AGFSD
+666 ADFSD

-828 FLEHFSAD
+828 FLERFSAD

-856 SARAATE
+856 SARTATE
-863 NGRAAAFVN
+863 NGRAAAFAS

-878 RTAANAGFSARAAT
+878 RTAADTGFSARAAT

-941 SRDARLYIPADETA
+941 SRDARLYIPADEAA

-977 LCAPDASRARMA
+977 LCAPDVSRARMA

-1010 ACQRYEALLRLAGN
+1010 ACQRYEALLRLAGD

-1121 AEHAFVLPPESFP
+1121 SEHAFVLPPESFP

-1273 PGFEALNPLL
+1273 PGFETLNPLL

>member
-115 TIAFAVPAAAPLWPR
+115 TIAFAVPAAAPFWPR
-130 VGLDGSCLLRTVGS
+130 VGLDGGCLLRTVGS

-195 APGENFFEH
+195 APGENLFEH

-211 PAACAPSAASP
+211 SAACSSGAASPERAAAFASGAASP
-222 ERAATCSSGAT
+222 ERAATC
-233 SPERAATC
+233 
-241 SSGATSPERAATFAS
+241 AS

-261 ERVATCASSAASPE
+261 ERVATCASS
-275 CAAAVASGAASPER
+275 
-289 AAACASGA
+289 
-297 ASPERAATFASG
+297 
-309 TASPERAATFASG
+309 
-322 AAPSERAAT
+322 
-331 CASGTAPSE
+331 
-340 RAATFASAATSPE
+340 
-353 RAATF
+353 
-358 ASGAASP
+358 
-365 ERSATFA
+365 
-372 SGAAPSE
+372 
-379 RAATFASG
+379 
-387 TASPERAATFVSGA
+387 
-401 ASPECAATGASG
+401 
-413 AASPERAATF
+413 
-423 APGAASPERAA
+423 
-434 TFAPDAAS
+434 
-442 PERAATFAS
+442 
-451 GAAPSERAAASAS
+451 
-464 GAALSERAAASSS
+464 
-477 GAASPERAGTPA
+477 AASPERAGTPA

-577 STDADS
+577 SIDADS

-619 NSDSAARAA
+619 NSDSATRAA
-628 TPASGENFLERF
+628 TPAPGENFLERF
-640 SADADSAARAANPT
+640 SADADSAARVNSVDSAAYPANRTSNENILEHFSADADSAARVNGVDSAAYPANPT

-666 AGFSD
+666 ADFSD

-704 TPSSGK
+704 TPASGK
-710 NFLERFS
+710 NFLER
-717 ADADSAA
+717 
-724 RVNGVDSAAYPANR
+724 
-738 TSNENFLEHFSA
+738 
-750 DADFSNYAAAGNGRA
+750 
-765 AAFASG
+765 
-771 ATFSERTAVSTDSA
+771 
-785 ARAANPTS
+785 
-793 NENFLERFSADA
+793 
-805 DSAARVNG
+805 
-813 VDSAARAANPTSNEN
+813 
-828 FLEHFSAD
+828 FSAD

-863 NGRAAAFVN
+863 NGRAAAFAS

-1010 ACQRYEALLRLAGN
+1010 ACQRYEALLRLAGD
-1024 ESRVLDPALWRLTG
+1024 ESLVLDPALWRLTG
-1038 CDMDAPELSSL
+1038 CDMDAPELSSP

-1055 FEEVCR
+1055 FEEICR

>member
-16 LTPVRLDAPACVG
+16 LTPVRLDAPACVDG
-29 DALRGAG
+29 ALRGAG

-106 PAGEPGATL
+106 PAGEQGATL
-115 TIAFAVPAAAPLWPR
+115 TIAFAVPAAMPLWPR
-130 VGLDGSCLLRTVGS
+130 VGLDGGCLLRTVGS

-187 ETIVRETL
+187 ETSVRETL
-195 APGENFFEH
+195 APGENLFEH

-211 PAACAPSAASP
+211 PAALADSSA
-222 ERAATCSSGAT
+222 RAATESGRAAASAPGATSSERTTAGVGSSSRAAALSSGAT
-233 SPERAATC
+233 SSER
-241 SSGATSPERAATFAS
+241 
-256 GAASP
+256 
-261 ERVATCASSAASPE
+261 ASSAASANSSARTMPE
-275 CAAAVASGAASPER
+275 TKTSTGKGFFARILHKESRPAATPPGAAPSARSAAETGRAAVLASGADFLERFSTGVDSSARGAATSDSETRTPTENGRAAAFAPGAASSERFSTDTNSSARGAANPDFATRPANPASSENFLERFSADVDFSDRAAANNGHAANPASSENFLERFSADADFAAAEDERAAFASGAASPER
-289 AAACASGA
+289 AAA
-297 ASPERAATFASG
+297 
-309 TASPERAATFASG
+309 
-322 AAPSERAAT
+322 
-331 CASGTAPSE
+331 
-340 RAATFASAATSPE
+340 
-353 RAATF
+353 
-358 ASGAASP
+358 
-365 ERSATFA
+365 
-372 SGAAPSE
+372 
-379 RAATFASG
+379 
-387 TASPERAATFVSGA
+387 
-401 ASPECAATGASG
+401 
-413 AASPERAATF
+413 
-423 APGAASPERAA
+423 
-434 TFAPDAAS
+434 D
-442 PERAATFAS
+442 
-451 GAAPSERAAASAS
+451 
-464 GAALSERAAASSS
+464 
-477 GAASPERAGTPA
+477 
-489 SSVAAANS
+489 
-497 SVRTMSET
+497 
-505 KTSTGRGF
+505 
-513 FARILHKNERS
+513 
-524 AATANPSA
+524 
-532 RSTPEN
+532 
-538 DRAAVLASGANFLER
+538 
-553 FSTGADSAARAASP
+553 
-567 VPGAASSGRF
+567 
-577 STDADS
+577 
-583 PARGA
+583 
-588 ANSDSAAR
+588 
-596 TTTENRYAA
+596 
-605 TFAPGADSSTSGAM
+605 
-619 NSDSAARAA
+619 
-628 TPASGENFLERF
+628 
-640 SADADSAARAANPT
+640 
-654 SNENFLERFSAD
+654 
-666 AGFSD
+666 
-671 YAAADNGR
+671 
-679 AAAFASG
+679 
-686 ATSSER
+686 
-692 AAASTDSAARAA
+692 
-704 TPSSGK
+704 
-710 NFLERFS
+710 
-717 ADADSAA
+717 
-724 RVNGVDSAAYPANR
+724 
-738 TSNENFLEHFSA
+738 
-750 DADFSNYAAAGNGRA
+750 
-765 AAFASG
+765 
-771 ATFSERTAVSTDSA
+771 
-785 ARAANPTS
+785 
-793 NENFLERFSADA
+793 
-805 DSAARVNG
+805 
-813 VDSAARAANPTSNEN
+813 
-828 FLEHFSAD
+828 
-836 ADFSDYAA
+836 
-844 ADNGRAAADTGF
+844 
-856 SARAATE
+856 
-863 NGRAAAFVN
+863 
-872 GAASSE
+872 
-878 RTAANAGFSARAAT
+878 AGFSARAAT
-892 DNGRAA
+892 DNERAAAFASSATSSECAAANAGFSARVATDNGRAATFANGATSPERAAAGTGFSARATIENGRAA
-898 AFVNGAT
+898 A
-905 FSERAAVLANGAD
+905 LANGAD
-918 SATRA
+918 SAARA
-923 AVTVSLRAEILS
+923 AVTVSLRAEILLD
-935 GGVVSD
+935 GVVSD
-941 SRDARLYIPADETA
+941 ARDARLCIPADETA

-989 AAEHELAFIP
+989 AAEHELTFIP
-999 YHSLAIQRAAR
+999 YHSLATQRAAR
-1010 ACQRYEALLRLAGN
+1010 ACQRYEALLRLAGD

-1061 RSRYRQAIALR
+1061 RSRYRQAITLR

-1134 ADGIVSV
+1134 ADSIVSV

-1229 QLLPDAATLRNA
+1229 QLLPDAAALRNA

-1273 PGFEALNPLL
+1273 TGFEALNPLL

>member
-1 MLKRLNGSWYLTDGI
+1 
-16 LTPVRLDAPACVG
+16 
-29 DALRGAG
+29 
-36 ILTDG
+36 
-41 ESAADL
+41 
-47 LKNEWIYRREWR
+47 
-59 YSLSPEG
+59 
-66 GFPADGRA
+66 
-74 YLSLFGLRGEWTA
+74 
-87 LLDGRELARGDDT
+87 
-100 EAEIAL
+100 
-106 PAGEPGATL
+106 
-115 TIAFAVPAAAPLWPR
+115 
-130 VGLDGSCLLRTVGS
+130 
-144 AAITSLSLNV
+144 
-154 PDDAPWTARTAVRA
+154 
-168 EAAGA
+168 
-173 CDLRYVLEIGGERT
+173 
-187 ETIVRETL
+187 
-195 APGENFFEH
+195 
-204 TIHEPAR
+204 
-211 PAACAPSAASP
+211 
-222 ERAATCSSGAT
+222 
-233 SPERAATC
+233 
-241 SSGATSPERAATFAS
+241 
-256 GAASP
+256 
-261 ERVATCASSAASPE
+261 
-275 CAAAVASGAASPER
+275 
-289 AAACASGA
+289 
-297 ASPERAATFASG
+297 
-309 TASPERAATFASG
+309 
-322 AAPSERAAT
+322 
-331 CASGTAPSE
+331 
-340 RAATFASAATSPE
+340 
-353 RAATF
+353 
-358 ASGAASP
+358 
-365 ERSATFA
+365 
-372 SGAAPSE
+372 
-379 RAATFASG
+379 
-387 TASPERAATFVSGA
+387 
-401 ASPECAATGASG
+401 
-413 AASPERAATF
+413 
-423 APGAASPERAA
+423 
-434 TFAPDAAS
+434 
-442 PERAATFAS
+442 
-451 GAAPSERAAASAS
+451 
-464 GAALSERAAASSS
+464 
-477 GAASPERAGTPA
+477 
-489 SSVAAANS
+489 
-497 SVRTMSET
+497 
-505 KTSTGRGF
+505 
-513 FARILHKNERS
+513 
-524 AATANPSA
+524 
-532 RSTPEN
+532 
-538 DRAAVLASGANFLER
+538 
-553 FSTGADSAARAASP
+553 
-567 VPGAASSGRF
+567 
-577 STDADS
+577 
-583 PARGA
+583 
-588 ANSDSAAR
+588 
-596 TTTENRYAA
+596 
-605 TFAPGADSSTSGAM
+605 M

-628 TPASGENFLERF
+628 TPASGENFLEHF
-640 SADADSAARAANPT
+640 SVDADSAARVNGVDSAARAATPT

-666 AGFSD
+666 ADFSD

-704 TPSSGK
+704 TPASGK
-710 NFLERFS
+710 NFLER
-717 ADADSAA
+717 
-724 RVNGVDSAAYPANR
+724 
-738 TSNENFLEHFSA
+738 
-750 DADFSNYAAAGNGRA
+750 
-765 AAFASG
+765 
-771 ATFSERTAVSTDSA
+771 
-785 ARAANPTS
+785 
-793 NENFLERFSADA
+793 
-805 DSAARVNG
+805 
-813 VDSAARAANPTSNEN
+813 
-828 FLEHFSAD
+828 FSAD

-844 ADNGRAAADTGF
+844 ADNGRAAADTDF

-863 NGRAAAFVN
+863 NGRAAAFAS

-1010 ACQRYEALLRLAGN
+1010 ACQRYEALLRLAGD
-1024 ESRVLDPALWRLTG
+1024 ESLVLDPALWRLTG
-1038 CDMDAPELSSL
+1038 CDMDAPELSSP

-1055 FEEVCR
+1055 FEEICR

>member
-130 VGLDGSCLLRTVGS
+130 VGLDGGCLLRTVGS

-195 APGENFFEH
+195 APGENLFEH

-211 PAACAPSAASP
+211 SAACASGAALSERAADAGASPRAATDNDRAAAFASGAAPSERAATCASGAASP
-222 ERAATCSSGAT
+222 ERAATC
-233 SPERAATC
+233 
-241 SSGATSPERAATFAS
+241 AS
-256 GAASP
+256 GAAPS
-261 ERVATCASSAASPE
+261 
-275 CAAAVASGAASPER
+275 ER

-297 ASPERAATFASG
+297 ASPERAA
-309 TASPERAATFASG
+309 
-322 AAPSERAAT
+322 
-331 CASGTAPSE
+331 
-340 RAATFASAATSPE
+340 
-353 RAATF
+353 
-358 ASGAASP
+358 
-365 ERSATFA
+365 
-372 SGAAPSE
+372 
-379 RAATFASG
+379 
-387 TASPERAATFVSGA
+387 
-401 ASPECAATGASG
+401 
-413 AASPERAATF
+413 
-423 APGAASPERAA
+423 
-434 TFAPDAAS
+434 
-442 PERAATFAS
+442 
-451 GAAPSERAAASAS
+451 
-464 GAALSERAAASSS
+464 ASSS
-477 GAASPERAGTPA
+477 GAASPKRAGTPA

-666 AGFSD
+666 ADFSD

-679 AAAFASG
+679 AASFASG

-692 AAASTDSAARAA
+692 AAASTDSAARTA
-704 TPSSGK
+704 TPASGK

-717 ADADSAA
+717 AD
-724 RVNGVDSAAYPANR
+724 V
-738 TSNENFLEHFSA
+738 
-750 DADFSNYAAAGNGRA
+750 
-765 AAFASG
+765 
-771 ATFSERTAVSTDSA
+771 
-785 ARAANPTS
+785 
-793 NENFLERFSADA
+793 
-805 DSAARVNG
+805 
-813 VDSAARAANPTSNEN
+813 
-828 FLEHFSAD
+828 
-836 ADFSDYAA
+836 DFSDYAA
-844 ADNGRAAADTGF
+844 ANNGRAAADTGF

-941 SRDARLYIPADETA
+941 SRDARLYIPANETA

-1010 ACQRYEALLRLAGN
+1010 ACQRYEALLRLAGD
-1024 ESRVLDPALWRLTG
+1024 ESLVLDPALWRLTG

-1049 LSSDGD
+1049 LSSDSD

-1121 AEHAFVLPPESFP
+1121 SEHAFVLPPESFP

-1141 PVFYLSDEKTPPC
+1141 PAFYLSDEKTPPC

>member
-1 MLKRLNGSWYLTDGI
+1 
-16 LTPVRLDAPACVG
+16 
-29 DALRGAG
+29 
-36 ILTDG
+36 
-41 ESAADL
+41 
-47 LKNEWIYRREWR
+47 
-59 YSLSPEG
+59 
-66 GFPADGRA
+66 
-74 YLSLFGLRGEWTA
+74 
-87 LLDGRELARGDDT
+87 
-100 EAEIAL
+100 
-106 PAGEPGATL
+106 
-115 TIAFAVPAAAPLWPR
+115 
-130 VGLDGSCLLRTVGS
+130 
-144 AAITSLSLNV
+144 
-154 PDDAPWTARTAVRA
+154 
-168 EAAGA
+168 
-173 CDLRYVLEIGGERT
+173 
-187 ETIVRETL
+187 
-195 APGENFFEH
+195 
-204 TIHEPAR
+204 
-211 PAACAPSAASP
+211 
-222 ERAATCSSGAT
+222 
-233 SPERAATC
+233 
-241 SSGATSPERAATFAS
+241 
-256 GAASP
+256 
-261 ERVATCASSAASPE
+261 
-275 CAAAVASGAASPER
+275 
-289 AAACASGA
+289 
-297 ASPERAATFASG
+297 
-309 TASPERAATFASG
+309 
-322 AAPSERAAT
+322 
-331 CASGTAPSE
+331 
-340 RAATFASAATSPE
+340 
-353 RAATF
+353 
-358 ASGAASP
+358 
-365 ERSATFA
+365 
-372 SGAAPSE
+372 
-379 RAATFASG
+379 
-387 TASPERAATFVSGA
+387 
-401 ASPECAATGASG
+401 
-413 AASPERAATF
+413 
-423 APGAASPERAA
+423 
-434 TFAPDAAS
+434 
-442 PERAATFAS
+442 
-451 GAAPSERAAASAS
+451 
-464 GAALSERAAASSS
+464 
-477 GAASPERAGTPA
+477 
-489 SSVAAANS
+489 
-497 SVRTMSET
+497 
-505 KTSTGRGF
+505 
-513 FARILHKNERS
+513 
-524 AATANPSA
+524 
-532 RSTPEN
+532 
-538 DRAAVLASGANFLER
+538 
-553 FSTGADSAARAASP
+553 
-567 VPGAASSGRF
+567 
-577 STDADS
+577 
-583 PARGA
+583 
-588 ANSDSAAR
+588 
-596 TTTENRYAA
+596 
-605 TFAPGADSSTSGAM
+605 M

-654 SNENFLERFSAD
+654 SNE
-666 AGFSD
+666 
-671 YAAADNGR
+671 
-679 AAAFASG
+679 
-686 ATSSER
+686 
-692 AAASTDSAARAA
+692 
-704 TPSSGK
+704 

-856 SARAATE
+856 SARTATE
-863 NGRAAAFVN
+863 NGRAAAFAS

-878 RTAANAGFSARAAT
+878 RTAADTGFSARAAT

-941 SRDARLYIPADETA
+941 SRDARLYIPANETA

-999 YHSLAIQRAAR
+999 YHSLATQRAAR
-1010 ACQRYEALLRLAGN
+1010 ACQRYEALLRLAGD

-1121 AEHAFVLPPESFP
+1121 SEHAFVLPPESFP

-1268 DEPRL
+1268 GEPRL
-1273 PGFEALNPLL
+1273 TGFETLNPLL

>member
-130 VGLDGSCLLRTVGS
+130 VGLDGGCLLRTVGS

-173 CDLRYVLEIGGERT
+173 CDLRYVLEIGGEHT

-195 APGENFFEH
+195 APGENLFEH

-211 PAACAPSAASP
+211 SAACASSAAPS
-222 ERAATCSSGAT
+222 
-233 SPERAATC
+233 
-241 SSGATSPERAATFAS
+241 ERAATFAS

-261 ERVATCASSAASPE
+261 ERAAACVSGAAPSERAAACASSAASPECVAACASSAASPE
-275 CAAAVASGAASPER
+275 CAAAFASGAAPSER

-297 ASPERAATFASG
+297 ASPERAAGAG
-309 TASPERAATFASG
+309 ASPRAATDNDRAAAFAS
-322 AAPSERAAT
+322 
-331 CASGTAPSE
+331 
-340 RAATFASAATSPE
+340 
-353 RAATF
+353 
-358 ASGAASP
+358 
-365 ERSATFA
+365 
-372 SGAAPSE
+372 
-379 RAATFASG
+379 
-387 TASPERAATFVSGA
+387 
-401 ASPECAATGASG
+401 
-413 AASPERAATF
+413 
-423 APGAASPERAA
+423 GAASPERAA

-451 GAAPSERAAASAS
+451 GVAPSERAATGASGAAPSERAATCASAATSPERAATGASPRAATDNDRAAAFASGAAPSERAATCASAADFPERAATFASGAASPERAATGASGAASPERAATFAPGVAPSERAAACAS

-605 TFAPGADSSTSGAM
+605 TFAPGANSSTSGAM

-628 TPASGENFLERF
+628 TPASG
-640 SADADSAARAANPT
+640 
-654 SNENFLERFSAD
+654 
-666 AGFSD
+666 
-671 YAAADNGR
+671 
-679 AAAFASG
+679 
-686 ATSSER
+686 
-692 AAASTDSAARAA
+692 
-704 TPSSGK
+704 
-710 NFLERFS
+710 
-717 ADADSAA
+717 
-724 RVNGVDSAAYPANR
+724 
-738 TSNENFLEHFSA
+738 
-750 DADFSNYAAAGNGRA
+750 
-765 AAFASG
+765 
-771 ATFSERTAVSTDSA
+771 
-785 ARAANPTS
+785 
-793 NENFLERFSADA
+793 ENFLERFSADA

-836 ADFSDYAA
+836 ADSAARVNGVDSAAYPANRTSNENFLERFSADADFSDYAA
-844 ADNGRAAADTGF
+844 ADNGRAAAFASGATF
-856 SARAATE
+856 SERTAASTDSAARAATPVSGKNFLE
-863 NGRAAAFVN
+863 RFSADADFSDYAAADNGRAAAFAS

-1010 ACQRYEALLRLAGN
+1010 ACQRYEALLRLAGD

-1141 PVFYLSDEKTPPC
+1141 PVFYLSDEKMPPC

-1268 DEPRL
+1268 DEPRM

>member
-130 VGLDGSCLLRTVGS
+130 VGLDGGCLLRTVGS

-195 APGENFFEH
+195 APGENLFEH

-211 PAACAPSAASP
+211 SAAC
-222 ERAATCSSGAT
+222 SS
-233 SPERAATC
+233 
-241 SSGATSPERAATFAS
+241 
-256 GAASP
+256 
-261 ERVATCASSAASPE
+261 
-275 CAAAVASGAASPER
+275 
-289 AAACASGA
+289 
-297 ASPERAATFASG
+297 
-309 TASPERAATFASG
+309 
-322 AAPSERAAT
+322 
-331 CASGTAPSE
+331 
-340 RAATFASAATSPE
+340 
-353 RAATF
+353 
-358 ASGAASP
+358 
-365 ERSATFA
+365 
-372 SGAAPSE
+372 
-379 RAATFASG
+379 
-387 TASPERAATFVSGA
+387 
-401 ASPECAATGASG
+401 
-413 AASPERAATF
+413 
-423 APGAASPERAA
+423 GAASPERAA

-442 PERAATFAS
+442 PERAAAFASGAASPERAAGAGASPRAATDNDRAAAFAS
-451 GAAPSERAAASAS
+451 GAAPSERAATFASGADFSERAATFASGADFPDRAATFASGTASPERAATGAS
-464 GAALSERAAASSS
+464 GAASPERAAASSSGAASPERAAASSS

-588 ANSDSAAR
+588 ANSDSVAR

-640 SADADSAARAANPT
+640 SADADSAARVNGVDSAVYPANRT
-654 SNENFLERFSAD
+654 SNENFLEHFSADADSAARVNGVDSAARAATPASGKNFLERFSAD
-666 AGFSD
+666 ADFSD

-704 TPSSGK
+704 TPASGK
-710 NFLERFS
+710 NFLER
-717 ADADSAA
+717 
-724 RVNGVDSAAYPANR
+724 
-738 TSNENFLEHFSA
+738 
-750 DADFSNYAAAGNGRA
+750 
-765 AAFASG
+765 
-771 ATFSERTAVSTDSA
+771 
-785 ARAANPTS
+785 
-793 NENFLERFSADA
+793 
-805 DSAARVNG
+805 
-813 VDSAARAANPTSNEN
+813 
-828 FLEHFSAD
+828 FSAD

-856 SARAATE
+856 SARVVTE
-863 NGRAAAFVN
+863 NGRAAAFAS

-935 GGVVSD
+935 GGVISD
-941 SRDARLYIPADETA
+941 SRDVRLYIPADETA

-1010 ACQRYEALLRLAGN
+1010 ACQRYEALLRLAGD

-1121 AEHAFVLPPESFP
+1121 SEHAFVLPPESFP

-1273 PGFEALNPLL
+1273 TGFEALNPLL

>member
-1 MLKRLNGSWYLTDGI
+1 
-16 LTPVRLDAPACVG
+16 
-29 DALRGAG
+29 
-36 ILTDG
+36 
-41 ESAADL
+41 
-47 LKNEWIYRREWR
+47 
-59 YSLSPEG
+59 
-66 GFPADGRA
+66 
-74 YLSLFGLRGEWTA
+74 
-87 LLDGRELARGDDT
+87 
-100 EAEIAL
+100 
-106 PAGEPGATL
+106 
-115 TIAFAVPAAAPLWPR
+115 
-130 VGLDGSCLLRTVGS
+130 
-144 AAITSLSLNV
+144 
-154 PDDAPWTARTAVRA
+154 
-168 EAAGA
+168 
-173 CDLRYVLEIGGERT
+173 
-187 ETIVRETL
+187 
-195 APGENFFEH
+195 
-204 TIHEPAR
+204 
-211 PAACAPSAASP
+211 
-222 ERAATCSSGAT
+222 
-233 SPERAATC
+233 
-241 SSGATSPERAATFAS
+241 
-256 GAASP
+256 
-261 ERVATCASSAASPE
+261 
-275 CAAAVASGAASPER
+275 
-289 AAACASGA
+289 
-297 ASPERAATFASG
+297 
-309 TASPERAATFASG
+309 
-322 AAPSERAAT
+322 
-331 CASGTAPSE
+331 
-340 RAATFASAATSPE
+340 
-353 RAATF
+353 
-358 ASGAASP
+358 
-365 ERSATFA
+365 
-372 SGAAPSE
+372 
-379 RAATFASG
+379 
-387 TASPERAATFVSGA
+387 
-401 ASPECAATGASG
+401 
-413 AASPERAATF
+413 
-423 APGAASPERAA
+423 
-434 TFAPDAAS
+434 
-442 PERAATFAS
+442 
-451 GAAPSERAAASAS
+451 
-464 GAALSERAAASSS
+464 
-477 GAASPERAGTPA
+477 
-489 SSVAAANS
+489 
-497 SVRTMSET
+497 
-505 KTSTGRGF
+505 
-513 FARILHKNERS
+513 
-524 AATANPSA
+524 
-532 RSTPEN
+532 
-538 DRAAVLASGANFLER
+538 
-553 FSTGADSAARAASP
+553 
-567 VPGAASSGRF
+567 
-577 STDADS
+577 
-583 PARGA
+583 
-588 ANSDSAAR
+588 
-596 TTTENRYAA
+596 
-605 TFAPGADSSTSGAM
+605 M

-628 TPASGENFLERF
+628 NPASG
-640 SADADSAARAANPT
+640 
-654 SNENFLERFSAD
+654 
-666 AGFSD
+666 
-671 YAAADNGR
+671 
-679 AAAFASG
+679 
-686 ATSSER
+686 
-692 AAASTDSAARAA
+692 
-704 TPSSGK
+704 
-710 NFLERFS
+710 
-717 ADADSAA
+717 
-724 RVNGVDSAAYPANR
+724 
-738 TSNENFLEHFSA
+738 
-750 DADFSNYAAAGNGRA
+750 
-765 AAFASG
+765 
-771 ATFSERTAVSTDSA
+771 
-785 ARAANPTS
+785 
-793 NENFLERFSADA
+793 ENFLERFSADA

-836 ADFSDYAA
+836 ADSAARVNGVDSAAYPANRTSNENFFEHFSADADFSDYAA
-844 ADNGRAAADTGF
+844 ADNGRAAAFASGATSSERAAASTDSAARAATPASGKNFLERFSADADFSDYAAANNGRAAADTGF

-863 NGRAAAFVN
+863 NGRAAAFAS
-872 GAASSE
+872 GATSSERAAASTDSAARAATPTSSKNFLE
-878 RTAANAGFSARAAT
+878 RFSADADFSDYAAADNGRTAANAGFSARAAT

-1010 ACQRYEALLRLAGN
+1010 ACQRYEALLRLAGD

-1273 PGFEALNPLL
+1273 TGFETLNPLL

>member
-130 VGLDGSCLLRTVGS
+130 VGLDGGCLLRTVGS

-204 TIHEPAR
+204 TIHEPSR
-211 PAACAPSAASP
+211 SAACASGAAPSERAAGAGASPRAATDNDRAAAFASGAASP
-222 ERAATCSSGAT
+222 ERAATCASGADF
-233 SPERAATC
+233 P
-241 SSGATSPERAATFAS
+241 GRAATFAS
-256 GAASP
+256 GAAPS
-261 ERVATCASSAASPE
+261 ERAATCASAVTSPERAAAFASGAASPE
-275 CAAAVASGAASPER
+275 RAAACTSGAASPER

-297 ASPERAATFASG
+297 ASPERAAGAG
-309 TASPERAATFASG
+309 ASPRAATDNDRAATFASG
-322 AAPSERAAT
+322 AD
-331 CASGTAPSE
+331 
-340 RAATFASAATSPE
+340 FPE

-365 ERSATFA
+365 E
-372 SGAAPSE
+372 
-379 RAATFASG
+379 
-387 TASPERAATFVSGA
+387 
-401 ASPECAATGASG
+401 C
-413 AASPERAATF
+413 
-423 APGAASPERAA
+423 AA

-442 PERAATFAS
+442 PERAAAFAS
-451 GAAPSERAAASAS
+451 GVAPSERAAACAS

-666 AGFSD
+666 ADFSD

-856 SARAATE
+856 SARTATE
-863 NGRAAAFVN
+863 TVRAAAFAS

-878 RTAANAGFSARAAT
+878 RTAADTGFSARAAT

-941 SRDARLYIPADETA
+941 SRDARLYIPANETA

-999 YHSLAIQRAAR
+999 YHSLATQRAAR
-1010 ACQRYEALLRLAGN
+1010 ACQRYEALLRLAGD

-1121 AEHAFVLPPESFP
+1121 SEHAFVLPPESFP

-1268 DEPRL
+1268 GEPRL
-1273 PGFEALNPLL
+1273 TGFETLNPLL

>member
-1 MLKRLNGSWYLTDGI
+1 
-16 LTPVRLDAPACVG
+16 
-29 DALRGAG
+29 
-36 ILTDG
+36 
-41 ESAADL
+41 
-47 LKNEWIYRREWR
+47 
-59 YSLSPEG
+59 
-66 GFPADGRA
+66 
-74 YLSLFGLRGEWTA
+74 
-87 LLDGRELARGDDT
+87 
-100 EAEIAL
+100 
-106 PAGEPGATL
+106 
-115 TIAFAVPAAAPLWPR
+115 
-130 VGLDGSCLLRTVGS
+130 
-144 AAITSLSLNV
+144 
-154 PDDAPWTARTAVRA
+154 
-168 EAAGA
+168 
-173 CDLRYVLEIGGERT
+173 
-187 ETIVRETL
+187 
-195 APGENFFEH
+195 
-204 TIHEPAR
+204 
-211 PAACAPSAASP
+211 
-222 ERAATCSSGAT
+222 
-233 SPERAATC
+233 
-241 SSGATSPERAATFAS
+241 
-256 GAASP
+256 
-261 ERVATCASSAASPE
+261 
-275 CAAAVASGAASPER
+275 
-289 AAACASGA
+289 
-297 ASPERAATFASG
+297 
-309 TASPERAATFASG
+309 
-322 AAPSERAAT
+322 
-331 CASGTAPSE
+331 
-340 RAATFASAATSPE
+340 
-353 RAATF
+353 
-358 ASGAASP
+358 
-365 ERSATFA
+365 
-372 SGAAPSE
+372 
-379 RAATFASG
+379 
-387 TASPERAATFVSGA
+387 
-401 ASPECAATGASG
+401 
-413 AASPERAATF
+413 
-423 APGAASPERAA
+423 
-434 TFAPDAAS
+434 
-442 PERAATFAS
+442 
-451 GAAPSERAAASAS
+451 
-464 GAALSERAAASSS
+464 
-477 GAASPERAGTPA
+477 
-489 SSVAAANS
+489 
-497 SVRTMSET
+497 
-505 KTSTGRGF
+505 
-513 FARILHKNERS
+513 
-524 AATANPSA
+524 
-532 RSTPEN
+532 
-538 DRAAVLASGANFLER
+538 
-553 FSTGADSAARAASP
+553 
-567 VPGAASSGRF
+567 
-577 STDADS
+577 
-583 PARGA
+583 
-588 ANSDSAAR
+588 
-596 TTTENRYAA
+596 
-605 TFAPGADSSTSGAM
+605 M

-628 TPASGENFLERF
+628 TPASGENFLEHF
-640 SADADSAARAANPT
+640 SADADSAARVNGVDSAARAANPT

-666 AGFSD
+666 ADFSD

-704 TPSSGK
+704 TPASGK
-710 NFLERFS
+710 NFLER
-717 ADADSAA
+717 
-724 RVNGVDSAAYPANR
+724 
-738 TSNENFLEHFSA
+738 
-750 DADFSNYAAAGNGRA
+750 
-765 AAFASG
+765 
-771 ATFSERTAVSTDSA
+771 
-785 ARAANPTS
+785 
-793 NENFLERFSADA
+793 
-805 DSAARVNG
+805 
-813 VDSAARAANPTSNEN
+813 
-828 FLEHFSAD
+828 FSAD

-863 NGRAAAFVN
+863 NGRAAAFASGAASSERTAADTGFSARAAAFAS

-935 GGVVSD
+935 GSVVSD

-999 YHSLAIQRAAR
+999 YHSLAIQRAPR
-1010 ACQRYEALLRLAGN
+1010 ACQRYEALLRLAGD

-1095 TCLSGAL
+1095 TCLSGSL

-1121 AEHAFVLPPESFP
+1121 SEHAFVLPPESFP

-1273 PGFEALNPLL
+1273 TGFEALNPLL

>member
-1 MLKRLNGSWYLTDGI
+1 
-16 LTPVRLDAPACVG
+16 
-29 DALRGAG
+29 
-36 ILTDG
+36 
-41 ESAADL
+41 
-47 LKNEWIYRREWR
+47 
-59 YSLSPEG
+59 
-66 GFPADGRA
+66 
-74 YLSLFGLRGEWTA
+74 
-87 LLDGRELARGDDT
+87 
-100 EAEIAL
+100 
-106 PAGEPGATL
+106 
-115 TIAFAVPAAAPLWPR
+115 
-130 VGLDGSCLLRTVGS
+130 
-144 AAITSLSLNV
+144 
-154 PDDAPWTARTAVRA
+154 
-168 EAAGA
+168 
-173 CDLRYVLEIGGERT
+173 
-187 ETIVRETL
+187 
-195 APGENFFEH
+195 
-204 TIHEPAR
+204 
-211 PAACAPSAASP
+211 
-222 ERAATCSSGAT
+222 
-233 SPERAATC
+233 
-241 SSGATSPERAATFAS
+241 
-256 GAASP
+256 
-261 ERVATCASSAASPE
+261 
-275 CAAAVASGAASPER
+275 
-289 AAACASGA
+289 
-297 ASPERAATFASG
+297 
-309 TASPERAATFASG
+309 
-322 AAPSERAAT
+322 
-331 CASGTAPSE
+331 
-340 RAATFASAATSPE
+340 
-353 RAATF
+353 
-358 ASGAASP
+358 
-365 ERSATFA
+365 
-372 SGAAPSE
+372 
-379 RAATFASG
+379 
-387 TASPERAATFVSGA
+387 
-401 ASPECAATGASG
+401 
-413 AASPERAATF
+413 
-423 APGAASPERAA
+423 
-434 TFAPDAAS
+434 
-442 PERAATFAS
+442 
-451 GAAPSERAAASAS
+451 
-464 GAALSERAAASSS
+464 
-477 GAASPERAGTPA
+477 
-489 SSVAAANS
+489 
-497 SVRTMSET
+497 MSET

-628 TPASGENFLERF
+628 TPASGENFLE
-640 SADADSAARAANPT
+640 
-654 SNENFLERFSAD
+654 
-666 AGFSD
+666 
-671 YAAADNGR
+671 
-679 AAAFASG
+679 
-686 ATSSER
+686 
-692 AAASTDSAARAA
+692 
-704 TPSSGK
+704 
-710 NFLERFS
+710 
-717 ADADSAA
+717 
-724 RVNGVDSAAYPANR
+724 
-738 TSNENFLEHFSA
+738 HFS
-750 DADFSNYAAAGNGRA
+750 
-765 AAFASG
+765 
-771 ATFSERTAVSTDSA
+771 V
-785 ARAANPTS
+785 
-793 NENFLERFSADA
+793 DA

-813 VDSAARAANPTSNEN
+813 VDSAARAATPTSNEN
-828 FLEHFSAD
+828 FLERFSAD

-844 ADNGRAAADTGF
+844 ADNGRAAADTDF

-863 NGRAAAFVN
+863 NGRAAAFAS

-1010 ACQRYEALLRLAGN
+1010 ACQRYEALLRLAGD
-1024 ESRVLDPALWRLTG
+1024 ESLVLDPALWRLTG
-1038 CDMDAPELSSL
+1038 CDMDAPELSSP

-1055 FEEVCR
+1055 FEEICR

>member
-1 MLKRLNGSWYLTDGI
+1 
-16 LTPVRLDAPACVG
+16 
-29 DALRGAG
+29 
-36 ILTDG
+36 
-41 ESAADL
+41 
-47 LKNEWIYRREWR
+47 
-59 YSLSPEG
+59 
-66 GFPADGRA
+66 
-74 YLSLFGLRGEWTA
+74 
-87 LLDGRELARGDDT
+87 
-100 EAEIAL
+100 
-106 PAGEPGATL
+106 
-115 TIAFAVPAAAPLWPR
+115 
-130 VGLDGSCLLRTVGS
+130 
-144 AAITSLSLNV
+144 
-154 PDDAPWTARTAVRA
+154 
-168 EAAGA
+168 
-173 CDLRYVLEIGGERT
+173 
-187 ETIVRETL
+187 
-195 APGENFFEH
+195 
-204 TIHEPAR
+204 
-211 PAACAPSAASP
+211 
-222 ERAATCSSGAT
+222 
-233 SPERAATC
+233 
-241 SSGATSPERAATFAS
+241 
-256 GAASP
+256 
-261 ERVATCASSAASPE
+261 
-275 CAAAVASGAASPER
+275 
-289 AAACASGA
+289 
-297 ASPERAATFASG
+297 
-309 TASPERAATFASG
+309 
-322 AAPSERAAT
+322 
-331 CASGTAPSE
+331 
-340 RAATFASAATSPE
+340 
-353 RAATF
+353 
-358 ASGAASP
+358 
-365 ERSATFA
+365 
-372 SGAAPSE
+372 
-379 RAATFASG
+379 
-387 TASPERAATFVSGA
+387 
-401 ASPECAATGASG
+401 
-413 AASPERAATF
+413 
-423 APGAASPERAA
+423 
-434 TFAPDAAS
+434 
-442 PERAATFAS
+442 
-451 GAAPSERAAASAS
+451 
-464 GAALSERAAASSS
+464 
-477 GAASPERAGTPA
+477 
-489 SSVAAANS
+489 
-497 SVRTMSET
+497 
-505 KTSTGRGF
+505 
-513 FARILHKNERS
+513 
-524 AATANPSA
+524 
-532 RSTPEN
+532 
-538 DRAAVLASGANFLER
+538 
-553 FSTGADSAARAASP
+553 
-567 VPGAASSGRF
+567 
-577 STDADS
+577 
-583 PARGA
+583 
-588 ANSDSAAR
+588 
-596 TTTENRYAA
+596 
-605 TFAPGADSSTSGAM
+605 M

-666 AGFSD
+666 ADFSD

-771 ATFSERTAVSTDSA
+771 ATSSERAAASTDSA
-785 ARAANPTS
+785 ARTATPAS
-793 NENFLERFSADA
+793 GKNFLERFSAD
-805 DSAARVNG
+805 V
-813 VDSAARAANPTSNEN
+813 
-828 FLEHFSAD
+828 
-836 ADFSDYAA
+836 DFSDYAA
-844 ADNGRAAADTGF
+844 ANNGRAAADT
-856 SARAATE
+856 
-863 NGRAAAFVN
+863 
-872 GAASSE
+872 
-878 RTAANAGFSARAAT
+878 GFSARAAT

-977 LCAPDASRARMA
+977 LCAPDVSRARMA

-1010 ACQRYEALLRLAGN
+1010 ACQRYEALLRLAGD

>member
-59 YSLSPEG
+59 YSLSPED

-130 VGLDGSCLLRTVGS
+130 VGLDGGCLLRTVGS

-195 APGENFFEH
+195 APGENLFEH

-211 PAACAPSAASP
+211 SAACASSAAPS
-222 ERAATCSSGAT
+222 
-233 SPERAATC
+233 
-241 SSGATSPERAATFAS
+241 ERAATFAS

-261 ERVATCASSAASPE
+261 ER
-275 CAAAVASGAASPER
+275 AAAFASGADF
-289 AAACASGA
+289 
-297 ASPERAATFASG
+297 PERAATFAPD
-309 TASPERAATFASG
+309 AVSPERAAA
-322 AAPSERAAT
+322 
-331 CASGTAPSE
+331 
-340 RAATFASAATSPE
+340 
-353 RAATF
+353 
-358 ASGAASP
+358 
-365 ERSATFA
+365 
-372 SGAAPSE
+372 
-379 RAATFASG
+379 FASG

-401 ASPECAATGASG
+401 ASPERAAAFASG
-413 AASPERAATF
+413 ATSPERAA
-423 APGAASPERAA
+423 GAGASPRAA
-434 TFAPDAAS
+434 TDND
-442 PERAATFAS
+442 RAATFAS
-451 GAAPSERAAASAS
+451 GAAPSERAAACAS

-505 KTSTGRGF
+505 KTSTGRVF

-628 TPASGENFLERF
+628 TPASGENFLEHF
-640 SADADSAARAANPT
+640 SADADSAARVNSVDSAAYPANRTSNENFLEHFSTDADSAARVNGVDSAARAANPT

-666 AGFSD
+666 ADFSD

-704 TPSSGK
+704 TPASGK
-710 NFLERFS
+710 NFLER
-717 ADADSAA
+717 
-724 RVNGVDSAAYPANR
+724 
-738 TSNENFLEHFSA
+738 
-750 DADFSNYAAAGNGRA
+750 
-765 AAFASG
+765 
-771 ATFSERTAVSTDSA
+771 
-785 ARAANPTS
+785 
-793 NENFLERFSADA
+793 
-805 DSAARVNG
+805 
-813 VDSAARAANPTSNEN
+813 
-828 FLEHFSAD
+828 FSAD

-856 SARAATE
+856 SARAATD
-863 NGRAAAFVN
+863 NGRAAAFASGAASSERTAADTGFSARAAAFAS

-1010 ACQRYEALLRLAGN
+1010 ACQRYEALLRLAGD

-1095 TCLSGAL
+1095 TCLSGSL

-1141 PVFYLSDEKTPPC
+1141 PVFYLSDEKMPPC

-1273 PGFEALNPLL
+1273 TGFETLNPLL

>member
-1 MLKRLNGSWYLTDGI
+1 
-16 LTPVRLDAPACVG
+16 
-29 DALRGAG
+29 
-36 ILTDG
+36 
-41 ESAADL
+41 
-47 LKNEWIYRREWR
+47 
-59 YSLSPEG
+59 
-66 GFPADGRA
+66 
-74 YLSLFGLRGEWTA
+74 
-87 LLDGRELARGDDT
+87 
-100 EAEIAL
+100 
-106 PAGEPGATL
+106 
-115 TIAFAVPAAAPLWPR
+115 
-130 VGLDGSCLLRTVGS
+130 
-144 AAITSLSLNV
+144 
-154 PDDAPWTARTAVRA
+154 
-168 EAAGA
+168 
-173 CDLRYVLEIGGERT
+173 
-187 ETIVRETL
+187 
-195 APGENFFEH
+195 
-204 TIHEPAR
+204 
-211 PAACAPSAASP
+211 
-222 ERAATCSSGAT
+222 
-233 SPERAATC
+233 
-241 SSGATSPERAATFAS
+241 
-256 GAASP
+256 
-261 ERVATCASSAASPE
+261 
-275 CAAAVASGAASPER
+275 
-289 AAACASGA
+289 
-297 ASPERAATFASG
+297 
-309 TASPERAATFASG
+309 
-322 AAPSERAAT
+322 
-331 CASGTAPSE
+331 
-340 RAATFASAATSPE
+340 
-353 RAATF
+353 
-358 ASGAASP
+358 
-365 ERSATFA
+365 
-372 SGAAPSE
+372 
-379 RAATFASG
+379 
-387 TASPERAATFVSGA
+387 
-401 ASPECAATGASG
+401 
-413 AASPERAATF
+413 
-423 APGAASPERAA
+423 
-434 TFAPDAAS
+434 
-442 PERAATFAS
+442 
-451 GAAPSERAAASAS
+451 
-464 GAALSERAAASSS
+464 
-477 GAASPERAGTPA
+477 
-489 SSVAAANS
+489 
-497 SVRTMSET
+497 
-505 KTSTGRGF
+505 
-513 FARILHKNERS
+513 
-524 AATANPSA
+524 
-532 RSTPEN
+532 
-538 DRAAVLASGANFLER
+538 
-553 FSTGADSAARAASP
+553 
-567 VPGAASSGRF
+567 
-577 STDADS
+577 
-583 PARGA
+583 
-588 ANSDSAAR
+588 
-596 TTTENRYAA
+596 
-605 TFAPGADSSTSGAM
+605 M

-640 SADADSAARAANPT
+640 SADADSAARVNGVDSAAYPANPT

-666 AGFSD
+666 ADFSD

-704 TPSSGK
+704 
-710 NFLERFS
+710 
-717 ADADSAA
+717 
-724 RVNGVDSAAYPANR
+724 
-738 TSNENFLEHFSA
+738 
-750 DADFSNYAAAGNGRA
+750 
-765 AAFASG
+765 
-771 ATFSERTAVSTDSA
+771 
-785 ARAANPTS
+785 NPTS

-805 DSAARVNG
+805 DFSDYAAADNG
-813 VDSAARAANPTSNEN
+813 RAASFASGATSSERAAASTDSAARTATPASGKN
-828 FLEHFSAD
+828 FLERFSAD
-836 ADFSDYAA
+836 VDFSDYAA
-844 ADNGRAAADTGF
+844 ANNGRAAADTGF

-999 YHSLAIQRAAR
+999 YHSLATQRAAR
-1010 ACQRYEALLRLAGN
+1010 ACQRYEALLRLAGD

-1121 AEHAFVLPPESFP
+1121 SEHAFVLPPESFP

-1268 DEPRL
+1268 GEPRL
-1273 PGFEALNPLL
+1273 TGFETLNPLL

>member
-87 LLDGRELARGDDT
+87 LLDGRELARGDDA
-100 EAEIAL
+100 EAEIAP
-106 PAGEPGATL
+106 PAGGQGTTL

-130 VGLDGSCLLRTVGS
+130 VGLDGGCLLRTVGS

-195 APGENFFEH
+195 APGENLFEH

-211 PAACAPSAASP
+211 S
-222 ERAATCSSGAT
+222 
-233 SPERAATC
+233 
-241 SSGATSPERAATFAS
+241 
-256 GAASP
+256 
-261 ERVATCASSAASPE
+261 
-275 CAAAVASGAASPER
+275 
-289 AAACASGA
+289 AACAS
-297 ASPERAATFASG
+297 S
-309 TASPERAATFASG
+309 
-322 AAPSERAAT
+322 
-331 CASGTAPSE
+331 
-340 RAATFASAATSPE
+340 
-353 RAATF
+353 
-358 ASGAASP
+358 
-365 ERSATFA
+365 
-372 SGAAPSE
+372 AAPSE
-379 RAATFASG
+379 RAATFAS
-387 TASPERAATFVSGA
+387 
-401 ASPECAATGASG
+401 
-413 AASPERAATF
+413 
-423 APGAASPERAA
+423 GAASPERAA

-442 PERAATFAS
+442 PERAATFAPDAASPERAAAFAS
-451 GAAPSERAAASAS
+451 GAAPSERAATFAS

-477 GAASPERAGTPA
+477 GAASPERAATFASGTASPECAATFASGAAPSERAAACASGAALSERAAASSSGAASPKRAGTPA

-538 DRAAVLASGANFLER
+538 DRAAVLASGANFLKR

-628 TPASGENFLERF
+628 TPASGENFLE
-640 SADADSAARAANPT
+640 
-654 SNENFLERFSAD
+654 
-666 AGFSD
+666 
-671 YAAADNGR
+671 
-679 AAAFASG
+679 
-686 ATSSER
+686 
-692 AAASTDSAARAA
+692 
-704 TPSSGK
+704 
-710 NFLERFS
+710 
-717 ADADSAA
+717 
-724 RVNGVDSAAYPANR
+724 
-738 TSNENFLEHFSA
+738 H
-750 DADFSNYAAAGNGRA
+750 
-765 AAFASG
+765 
-771 ATFSERTAVSTDSA
+771 
-785 ARAANPTS
+785 
-793 NENFLERFSADA
+793 FSADA

-828 FLEHFSAD
+828 FLERFSAD

-844 ADNGRAAADTGF
+844 ADNGCAAADTGF

-863 NGRAAAFVN
+863 NGRAAAFAS
-872 GAASSE
+872 GATSSE
-878 RTAANAGFSARAAT
+878 RAAASTDSAARAANPTSNENFLERFSADANFSDYAAADNGRAAANAGFSARAAT

-1010 ACQRYEALLRLAGN
+1010 ACQRYEALLRLAGD

-1095 TCLSGAL
+1095 TCLSGSL

>member
-130 VGLDGSCLLRTVGS
+130 VGLDGGCLLRTVGS

-195 APGENFFEH
+195 APGENLFEH

-211 PAACAPSAASP
+211 SAACASGAAPSECAAIFASGAASP
-222 ERAATCSSGAT
+222 ERAATFASGAT
-233 SPERAATC
+233 SPERAAAC
-241 SSGATSPERAATFAS
+241 ASGATSPERAAGAGASPRVATDNDRAATFASGAYFPERAATFASGAYFPERAATFAS

-261 ERVATCASSAASPE
+261 ECAAAFASGAASPE
-275 CAAAVASGAASPER
+275 RAATCASGAASPER

-297 ASPERAATFASG
+297 ASPERAAGAG
-309 TASPERAATFASG
+309 ASPRAATDND
-322 AAPSERAAT
+322 RAA
-331 CASGTAPSE
+331 A
-340 RAATFASAATSPE
+340 
-353 RAATF
+353 
-358 ASGAASP
+358 
-365 ERSATFA
+365 FA

-387 TASPERAATFVSGA
+387 AASPERAAA
-401 ASPECAATGASG
+401 CASG
-413 AASPERAATF
+413 AASPERAA
-423 APGAASPERAA
+423 GAGASPRAA
-434 TFAPDAAS
+434 TDND
-442 PERAATFAS
+442 RAAAFAS
-451 GAAPSERAAASAS
+451 GAAPSERAAACAS
-464 GAALSERAAASSS
+464 GAALSKRAAASSS

-553 FSTGADSAARAASP
+553 FSTGADSATRAASP

-628 TPASGENFLERF
+628 TPASGENFLEH
-640 SADADSAARAANPT
+640 
-654 SNENFLERFSAD
+654 
-666 AGFSD
+666 
-671 YAAADNGR
+671 
-679 AAAFASG
+679 
-686 ATSSER
+686 
-692 AAASTDSAARAA
+692 
-704 TPSSGK
+704 
-710 NFLERFS
+710 FS

-724 RVNGVDSAAYPANR
+724 RVNGV
-738 TSNENFLEHFSA
+738 
-750 DADFSNYAAAGNGRA
+750 
-765 AAFASG
+765 
-771 ATFSERTAVSTDSA
+771 DSA

-828 FLEHFSAD
+828 FLERFSADVDFSDYAAADNGRAAAFASGATSSERAAASTDSAARAATPASGKNFLERFSAD

-863 NGRAAAFVN
+863 NGRAAAFAS

-892 DNGRAA
+892 DNGCAA

-918 SATRA
+918 SAARA

-1010 ACQRYEALLRLAGN
+1010 ACQRYEALLRLAGD
-1024 ESRVLDPALWRLTG
+1024 ESLVLDPALWRLTG

-1108 ARPAYFAL
+1108 VRPAYFAL

-1121 AEHAFVLPPESFP
+1121 AVHAFVLPPESFP

>member
-1 MLKRLNGSWYLTDGI
+1 MCIR
-16 LTPVRLDAPACVG
+16 
-29 DALRGAG
+29 
-36 ILTDG
+36 
-41 ESAADL
+41 
-47 LKNEWIYRREWR
+47 
-59 YSLSPEG
+59 
-66 GFPADGRA
+66 
-74 YLSLFGLRGEWTA
+74 
-87 LLDGRELARGDDT
+87 
-100 EAEIAL
+100 
-106 PAGEPGATL
+106 
-115 TIAFAVPAAAPLWPR
+115 
-130 VGLDGSCLLRTVGS
+130 
-144 AAITSLSLNV
+144 
-154 PDDAPWTARTAVRA
+154 
-168 EAAGA
+168 
-173 CDLRYVLEIGGERT
+173 
-187 ETIVRETL
+187 
-195 APGENFFEH
+195 
-204 TIHEPAR
+204 
-211 PAACAPSAASP
+211 
-222 ERAATCSSGAT
+222 
-233 SPERAATC
+233 
-241 SSGATSPERAATFAS
+241 
-256 GAASP
+256 
-261 ERVATCASSAASPE
+261 
-275 CAAAVASGAASPER
+275 
-289 AAACASGA
+289 
-297 ASPERAATFASG
+297 
-309 TASPERAATFASG
+309 
-322 AAPSERAAT
+322 
-331 CASGTAPSE
+331 
-340 RAATFASAATSPE
+340 
-353 RAATF
+353 
-358 ASGAASP
+358 
-365 ERSATFA
+365 
-372 SGAAPSE
+372 
-379 RAATFASG
+379 
-387 TASPERAATFVSGA
+387 
-401 ASPECAATGASG
+401 
-413 AASPERAATF
+413 
-423 APGAASPERAA
+423 
-434 TFAPDAAS
+434 
-442 PERAATFAS
+442 
-451 GAAPSERAAASAS
+451 
-464 GAALSERAAASSS
+464 
-477 GAASPERAGTPA
+477 
-489 SSVAAANS
+489 
-497 SVRTMSET
+497 
-505 KTSTGRGF
+505 
-513 FARILHKNERS
+513 
-524 AATANPSA
+524 
-532 RSTPEN
+532 
-538 DRAAVLASGANFLER
+538 
-553 FSTGADSAARAASP
+553 DS
-567 VPGAASSGRF
+567 
-577 STDADS
+577 
-583 PARGA
+583 
-588 ANSDSAAR
+588 
-596 TTTENRYAA
+596 
-605 TFAPGADSSTSGAM
+605 
-619 NSDSAARAA
+619 
-628 TPASGENFLERF
+628 F
-640 SADADSAARAANPT
+640 SADAD
-654 SNENFLERFSAD
+654 
-666 AGFSD
+666 FSD

-704 TPSSGK
+704 NPASGK
-710 NFLERFS
+710 NFLER
-717 ADADSAA
+717 
-724 RVNGVDSAAYPANR
+724 
-738 TSNENFLEHFSA
+738 
-750 DADFSNYAAAGNGRA
+750 
-765 AAFASG
+765 
-771 ATFSERTAVSTDSA
+771 
-785 ARAANPTS
+785 
-793 NENFLERFSADA
+793 
-805 DSAARVNG
+805 
-813 VDSAARAANPTSNEN
+813 
-828 FLEHFSAD
+828 FSAD

-844 ADNGRAAADTGF
+844 ADNGRAAADTDF

-863 NGRAAAFVN
+863 NGRAAAFAS

-1010 ACQRYEALLRLAGN
+1010 ACQRYEALLRLAGD
-1024 ESRVLDPALWRLTG
+1024 ESRVLDPVLWRLTG

-1121 AEHAFVLPPESFP
+1121 AEHAFVLPPENFP

-1141 PVFYLSDEKTPPC
+1141 PVFYLSDEKMPPC

-1273 PGFEALNPLL
+1273 PSFEALNPLL